1 MADITYYA
9 SINNPSY
16 NFIDGNGNATTA
28 ISTSSSVVSVSLKN
42 NDVLYVTSNA
52 NEYTTQFT
60 TKTWL
65 YLENVTSVDEGV
77 NSLRAQNNTMT
88 VLMVV
93 PPDCSMLYETNTY
106 KTAVKYPFSPARKFS
121 RSSNGDNTFLLA
133 YRDTYT
139 KSTVNISSAYDRVS
153 IRNSN
158 GSLLETNQLT
168 KIISSSE
175 VSSSTFIDASSYSI
189 VSSFNLTRESSDK
202 FVSKTY
208 VDKTW
213 YGTLTNTS
221 ATSVKFNNTVTYRA
235 QDDGLY
241 TIYREKF
248 NPLHSAAE
256 AVGILNRNITSQS
269 YWATYNTS
277 VYYTNTMTMK
287 GVVADRDGN
296 VYYGDIYGRGA
307 SLSLDNYTALSIPS
321 IITSVANKVKVGTVD
336 TSWFN
341 TLSTRSSSSNETSTR
356 ETYIEFNNH
365 GIDDPVNGKG
375 GSFFMS
381 TYTWVSLSSFTKSA
395 SSIRTSD
402 VSIRVIDNYYEV
414 TRTTLDVDA
423 AITFQ
428 EYVALY
434 DNKCSFSSSVKTSV
448 SETGNIYTGNKSTS
462 QSFNSISSSSEIN
475 KKAIAISSTY
485 TGSMYASVYNTEVSV
500 TNTASTTYTAT
511 RSTTSTQAYSNLSTE
526 SCEVT
531 SYINMDGYSYY
542 TSFTGELAGLNRYG
556 DQLLYTSWVQ
566 SAINYSSTYEYRN
579 SLSQSIVKRV
589 YKTFG
594 DPINSTT
601 VSQESLLSSTVYR
614 YTSKTSGSTITYVS
628 SYANSSANIPEE
640 YFSTYCTTYK
650 DITSSWTY
658 EGPDKDDTSSNP
670 SYIFNVTVTSI
681 GTSSGT
687 EYVDSSSTSSSRL
700 NTLDYGGTTYRLS
713 DLISSKSWI
722 NVGNTNFTE
731 NYLYDYSVSSMFSY
745 DDTYIKSLSTYTT
758 RLATSYTQPLD
769 TRQDYNSYS
778 ATKSTS
784 LVGISTGDRFID
796 RVEISRTYAS
806 SYSVSNTVVY
816 YNGSTL
822 DTISSRAELYDTSS
836 EQDIATVSRTFIS
849 SPSDLVTSSLVINST
864 TETAGRGSFVYSSR
878 ELVASTSEQQND
890 TLVFASTFNT
900 YSFYNSSYTTSTL
913 NTVENTLSATTY
925 EDWYNPVS
933 WTETALSIAT
943 STGVTE
949 TVVTNSGVVSVT
961 QSVTYTPVYSTVDGV
976 YVTA

>member
-9 SINNPSY
+9 SINDPSY
-16 NFIDGNGNATTA
+16 NFIDGDGNATTA
-28 ISTSSSVVSVSLKN
+28 VSTTTSTVNVSLIN
-42 NDVLYVTSNA
+42 NDVLYVTNNSTRYDTFSSSMTFLRLA
-52 NEYTTQFT
+52 PA
-60 TKTWL
+60 
-65 YLENVTSVDEGV
+65 TSVDEEV
-77 NSLRAQNNTMT
+77 NSLRVQNDTMT
-88 VLMVV
+88 ILMVV
-93 PPDCSMLYETNTY
+93 PPDCSMSYETHNY
-106 KTAVKYPFSPARKFS
+106 KTIVNKPFSPARKFS
-121 RSSNGDNTFLLA
+121 RDSNLSDLFTLA

-139 KSTVNISSAYDRVS
+139 KSTVNISSAYDNVS
-153 IRNSN
+153 INDSN
-158 GSLLETNQLT
+158 GSLLTTSQLT
-168 KIISSSE
+168 KILSSSE
-175 VSSSTFIDASSYSI
+175 VSSYTFNDASSYSI
-189 VSSFNLTRESSDK
+189 VTSTTITRESSDEY
-202 FVSKTY
+202 VSKTY

-213 YGTLTNTS
+213 YGTLTGTS
-221 ATSVKFNNTVTYRA
+221 AVFASNVTYRA

-241 TIYREKF
+241 TIRGVNFTPRY
-248 NPLHSAAE
+248 AGAG

-269 YWATYNTS
+269 DWATYNTH

-296 VYYGDIYGRGA
+296 VYYGDIYGRGNQ
-307 SLSLDNYTALSIPS
+307 LHPDYNYTALGIPS

-381 TYTWVSLSSFTKSA
+381 TYPWVSLSTY
-395 SSIRTSD
+395 SSTTYSTRTSS
-402 VSIRVIDNYYEV
+402 VGIRVEDHTKYLTYS
-414 TRTTLDVDA
+414 TLSVDA
-423 AITFQ
+423 AITFR
-428 EYVALY
+428 EYGTLY
-434 DNKCSFSSSVKTSV
+434 GNKCSFSPSVKSSIGRTGYSY
-448 SETGNIYTGNKSTS
+448 SGETSTS

-475 KKAIAISSTY
+475 KTAVAIVSTY
-485 TGSMYASVYNTEVSV
+485 TGSMYASVYNTVVSV

-511 RSTTSTQAYSNLSTE
+511 MSASTYTTYSNLSTE

-542 TSFTGELAGLNRYG
+542 TSFTGELAGLDRYG
-556 DQLLYTSWVQ
+556 YQRLYTSWVQ
-566 SAINYSSTYEYRN
+566 SAINESSTYEYRN
-579 SLSQSIVKRV
+579 ALSQSIVKRV

-614 YTSKTSGSTITYVS
+614 YTSKTSGSTITHVS
-628 SYANSSANIPEE
+628 SYSNSSVNIPEE
-640 YFSTYCTTYK
+640 YFSAYCTTYK
-650 DITSSWTY
+650 DTTSSWTY
-658 EGPDKDDTSSNP
+658 EGPDKDGN
-670 SYIFNVTVTSI
+670 YYNFNIKVTSI

-687 EYVDSSSTSSSRL
+687 ESVDSASTSSSRL
-700 NTLDYGGTTYRLS
+700 NTIDYGGTTYRLS

-731 NYLYDYSVSSMFSY
+731 NYLYDYSVSSMFSFN
-745 DDTYIKSLSTYTT
+745 DTYIKSLSTYTT

-769 TRQDYNSYS
+769 TIQDYNSYS
-778 ATKSTS
+778 ATRSTS

-796 RVEISRTYAS
+796 RVEISRTYTS

-836 EQDIATVSRTFIS
+836 EQDISTVSRTFIS
-849 SPSDLVTSSLVINST
+849 SPSDLTTSSLVANST

-943 STGVTE
+943 STGATE

>member
-9 SINNPSY
+9 SINDPSY

-28 ISTSSSVVSVSLKN
+28 ISTSSSTVSVSLKN
-42 NDVLYVTSNA
+42 NDVLYVTA
-52 NEYTTQFT
+52 NSTRCDTMASTMTFIR
-60 TKTWL
+60 L
-65 YLENVTSVDEGV
+65 AAATSVDEEV
-77 NSLRAQNNTMT
+77 NSLRVQNDTMT

-93 PPDCSMLYETNTY
+93 PPDCRMSYETHAH
-106 KTAVKYPFSPARKFS
+106 KTIVNKPFSPARSFS
-121 RSSNGDNTFLLA
+121 RDSNGDNSFLLA
-133 YRDTYT
+133 YRGTYT
-139 KSTVNISSAYDRVS
+139 KSTVNISSAYDNAS
-153 IRNSN
+153 IIDSN
-158 GSLLETNQLT
+158 GSLLTTTQLT

-175 VSSSTFIDASSYSI
+175 VSSYTFNDASSYSI
-189 VSSFNLTRESSDK
+189 VTSATITRESSDEY
-202 FVSKTY
+202 VSKAY
-208 VDKTW
+208 ADKTW
-213 YGTLTNTS
+213 YGTLSNTS
-221 ATSVKFNNTVTYRA
+221 AVFASVVTYKA

-241 TIYREKF
+241 TIHGVNFTPRYA
-248 NPLHSAAE
+248 NAG
-256 AVGILNRNITSQS
+256 AVGILNRNLTSQS
-269 YWATYNTS
+269 DWATYNTY

-296 VYYGDIYGRGA
+296 VYYGDIYGKGNQ
-307 SLSLDNYTALSIPS
+307 LSPDYNYTALGIPA

-341 TLSTRSSSSNETSTR
+341 TFSTRSSSSNTFSTR

-365 GIDDPVNGKG
+365 GIDDPVNGEG

-381 TYTWVSLSSFTKSA
+381 TYTWVSLSKYSTATYST
-395 SSIRTSD
+395 RTSS
-402 VSIRVIDNYYEV
+402 VGIYVVDNYEDV
-414 TRTTLDVDA
+414 TSSTLSIDA
-423 AITFQ
+423 AISFKEFRTI
-428 EYVALY
+428 Y
-434 DNKCSFSSSVKTSV
+434 DNECSFSSSVKTSTFRDT
-448 SETGNIYTGNKSTS
+448 SHSYSGKTSTS
-462 QSFNSISSSSEIN
+462 QSFNSISSSAELN
-475 KKAIAISSTY
+475 KTAIAIVSTY
-485 TGSMYASVYNTEVSV
+485 TGSMYASAYNDGVSV

-511 RSTTSTQAYSNLSTE
+511 MSSTSSVSYSNMSTA

-542 TSFTGELAGLNRYG
+542 TSFTGELAGFDRYG
-556 DQLLYTSWVQ
+556 YQRLYTSWVQ
-566 SAINYSSTYEYRN
+566 SAINKSSTYEHRN
-579 SLSQSIVKRV
+579 ALSQSIVKEI

-601 VSQESLLSSTVYR
+601 ISQESLLSSTVYR
-614 YTSKTSGSTITYVS
+614 YTSKTSGSTITHVS
-628 SYANSSANIPEE
+628 SYANSSINIPEE
-640 YFSTYCTTYK
+640 YFSTYCATYK

-658 EGPDKDDTSSNP
+658 EGPDKDNGDYYN
-670 SYIFNVTVTSI
+670 FNATVTSI

-731 NYLYDYSVSSMFSY
+731 NYLYDYSVSSMFSF

-796 RVEISRTYAS
+796 RVEISRTYTS

-822 DTISSRAELYDTSS
+822 DTISSRVELYDTSS

-878 ELVASTSEQQND
+878 ELVTSTSEQQND
-890 TLVFASTFNT
+890 TLVFASAFNT
-900 YSFYNSSYTTSTL
+900 MSFYNSSYTTSTL

-925 EDWYNPVS
+925 EGWYNPVS

-949 TVVTNSGVVSVT
+949 TVVTNSGMVVVT

>member
-9 SINNPSY
+9 SINDPSY

-28 ISTSSSVVSVSLKN
+28 VSTTTSTVSVSLKN
-42 NDVLYVTSNA
+42 NDVLYVTNNSSRCDTSSSSMTFLRLA
-52 NEYTTQFT
+52 PA
-60 TKTWL
+60 K
-65 YLENVTSVDEGV
+65 SVDEEV
-77 NSLRAQNNTMT
+77 NSLRVQNDTMT
-88 VLMVV
+88 ILMAV
-93 PPDCSMLYETNTY
+93 PPAYSMSYETHNY
-106 KTAVKYPFSPARKFS
+106 KTIVEKPFSPARRFS
-121 RSSNGDNTFLLA
+121 RDSNGDNLYLLA
-133 YRDTYT
+133 YRGTFT
-139 KSTVNISSAYDRVS
+139 KSTVNVSSAYDKVS
-153 IRNSN
+153 IIDSNS
-158 GSLLETNQLT
+158 SLLTTTQLT

-175 VSSSTFIDASSYSI
+175 VSSYTFNEASSYSVVTSATI
-189 VSSFNLTRESSDK
+189 TRESSDEY
-202 FVSKTY
+202 VSKTY

-213 YGTLTNTS
+213 YGTLTGTS
-221 ATSVKFNNTVTYRA
+221 AVFASNVTYRA

-241 TIYREKF
+241 TIHNVNFTPRYA
-248 NPLHSAAE
+248 NAG

-269 YWATYNTS
+269 DWATYNTAA
-277 VYYTNTMTMK
+277 YYTSTMTMK

-296 VYYGDIYGRGA
+296 VYYGDIYGKGNQ
-307 SLSLDNYTALSIPS
+307 LYPDNNYTTLGIPS

-336 TSWFN
+336 TSWFS
-341 TLSTRSSSSNETSTR
+341 TLSTRSSSSNEASTR

-365 GIDDPVNGKG
+365 GIDDSVNGEG

-381 TYTWVSLSSFTKSA
+381 TYTWVSVSKYSTATYST
-395 SSIRTSD
+395 RTSS
-402 VSIRVIDNYYEV
+402 VNIYVVDNYEYV
-414 TRTTLDVDA
+414 TTSALGIDA
-423 AITFQ
+423 AVSFK
-428 EYVALY
+428 EYRTIY
-434 DNKCSFSSSVKTSV
+434 DNKCSFSSSVKASTFRNTYSY
-448 SETGNIYTGNKSTS
+448 SGKTSTS
-462 QSFNSISSSSEIN
+462 QSFNSISSSSTID
-475 KKAIAISSTY
+475 KTVAAIVSSY
-485 TGSMYASVYNTEVSV
+485 TGSMYASAYNDGVSV

-511 RSTTSTQAYSNLSTE
+511 MSTSIPVAYSNTSTE

-531 SYINMDGYSYY
+531 SYINMNGYSYY
-542 TSFTGELAGLNRYG
+542 TSFTGELAGQDSYG
-556 DQLLYTSWVQ
+556 YQYLYTSWVQ
-566 SAINYSSTYEYRN
+566 SAINESSTYEYRDA
-579 SLSQSIVKRV
+579 LSQSIVKIV

-614 YTSKTSGSTITYVS
+614 YTSKTSGSTITHVS
-628 SYANSSANIPEE
+628 SYANSSVNIPEE
-640 YFSTYCTTYK
+640 YFSTYCATYK
-650 DITSSWTY
+650 DTTSSWTY
-658 EGPDKDDTSSNP
+658 EGPDKDGDHYN
-670 SYIFNVTVTSI
+670 FNVKVTSI

-731 NYLYDYSVSSMFSY
+731 NYLYDYSVSSMFSF

-769 TRQDYNSYS
+769 TAQDYNSYS

-784 LVGISTGDRFID
+784 LAGISTGDRFID
-796 RVEISRTYAS
+796 RVEISRTYTS

-822 DTISSRAELYDTSS
+822 DTISSRALLYDTSS
-836 EQDIATVSRTFIS
+836 EQDVATVSRTFIS
-849 SPSDLVTSSLVINST
+849 SPSDLTTSSLVINST
-864 TETAGRGSFVYSSR
+864 TETAGKGSFVYSSR

-900 YSFYNSSYTTSTL
+900 YSFYNSSYTTSTF

>member
-1 MADITYYA
+1 MAYITYYA
-9 SINNPSY
+9 SINDPSY

-28 ISTSSSVVSVSLKN
+28 VSTTTSTISVSLKN
-42 NDVLYVTSNA
+42 NDVLYVTNNSTRCDTMA
-52 NEYTTQFT
+52 SSMTFIR
-60 TKTWL
+60 L
-65 YLENVTSVDEGV
+65 APATSVDEEV
-77 NSLRAQNNTMT
+77 NSLRVQNDTMT
-88 VLMVV
+88 ILMAI
-93 PPDCSMLYETNTY
+93 PPDCSMSYETHNY
-106 KTAVKYPFSPARKFS
+106 KTIVNKPFSPARRFS
-121 RSSNGDNTFLLA
+121 RDSNGDNLYLLA
-133 YRDTYT
+133 YRGTFT
-139 KSTVNISSAYDRVS
+139 KSTVNVSSAYDNVS
-153 IRNSN
+153 IIDSNS
-158 GSLLETNQLT
+158 SLLTTTQLT

-175 VSSSTFIDASSYSI
+175 VSSYTFNEASSYS
-189 VSSFNLTRESSDK
+189 VVTSVTLTRESSDEY
-202 FVSKTY
+202 VSKPY
-208 VDKTW
+208 ADKTW
-213 YGTLTNTS
+213 YGTLSNTS
-221 ATSVKFNNTVTYRA
+221 AVFASIVTYKA

-241 TIYREKF
+241 TIHNVNFTPRY
-248 NPLHSAAE
+248 AGAG
-256 AVGILNRNITSQS
+256 AVGVLNRNITSQS
-269 YWATYNTS
+269 DWATYNTS

-296 VYYGDIYGRGA
+296 VYYGDIYGKGNQ
-307 SLSLDNYTALSIPS
+307 LYPDYNYTGLGVPS
-321 IITSVANKVKVGTVD
+321 IITKVANKVKVGTVD

-341 TLSTRSSSSNETSTR
+341 TLSTRSSSSNEASTR

-365 GIDDPVNGKG
+365 GIDDSVNGEG

-381 TYTWVSLSSFTKSA
+381 TYTWVSLSKYSSA
-395 SSIRTSD
+395 TYSTRTSS
-402 VSIRVIDNYYEV
+402 VSIYVVDNYEYL
-414 TRTTLDVDA
+414 TSSTLGIDA
-423 AITFQ
+423 AISFK
-428 EYVALY
+428 EYRTIY
-434 DNKCSFSSSVKTSV
+434 DNKCSFSSSVKTS
-448 SETGNIYTGNKSTS
+448 TFRNTYTYSGRTSTS
-462 QSFNSISSSSEIN
+462 QSFNSISSSSKID
-475 KKAIAISSTY
+475 KTVAAIVSSY
-485 TGSMYASVYNTEVSV
+485 TGSMYASAYNDGVSV

-511 RSTTSTQAYSNLSTE
+511 MSASTSLAYSNTSTE

-542 TSFTGELAGLNRYG
+542 TSFTGELAGQDSYG
-556 DQLLYTSWVQ
+556 YQYLYTSWVQ
-566 SAINYSSTYEYRN
+566 SAINESSTYEYRDA
-579 SLSQSIVKRV
+579 LSQSIVKIV

-601 VSQESLLSSTVYR
+601 VTQESLLSSTVYR
-614 YTSKTSGSTITYVS
+614 YTSKTGGSTITYVS
-628 SYANSSANIPEE
+628 SYANSSVNIPEE
-640 YFSTYCTTYK
+640 YFSTHCATYK

-658 EGPDKDDTSSNP
+658 EGPDKNGD
-670 SYIFNVTVTSI
+670 SYNFNVKVTSI

-731 NYLYDYSVSSMFSY
+731 NYLYDYSVSSMFSFN
-745 DDTYIKSLSTYTT
+745 DTYIQSLSTYTT
-758 RLATSYTQPLD
+758 RLATSYTRSLD

-796 RVEISRTYAS
+796 RVEISRTYTS
-806 SYSVSNTVVY
+806 SYSVSNTIVY

-822 DTISSRAELYDTSS
+822 DTISSRASLYDTSS
-836 EQDIATVSRTFIS
+836 EQDVSTVSRTFIS
-849 SPSDLVTSSLVINST
+849 SPSDLTTSSLVINST

>member
-1 MADITYYA
+1 MAEITYYA
-9 SINNPSY
+9 SINDPSY

-28 ISTSSSVVSVSLKN
+28 ISTTTSTVSVSLKN
-42 NDVLYVTSNA
+42 NDVLYVTNNSTRCDTSSSSMTFLRLA
-52 NEYTTQFT
+52 PA
-60 TKTWL
+60 
-65 YLENVTSVDEGV
+65 TSVDEEV
-77 NSLRAQNNTMT
+77 NSLRVQNDTMT
-88 VLMVV
+88 ILMAV
-93 PPDCSMLYETNTY
+93 PPDCSMSYATNNY
-106 KTAVKYPFSPARKFS
+106 KTIVNKPFSPARRFS
-121 RSSNGDNTFLLA
+121 RDSNGDNLYLLA
-133 YRDTYT
+133 YRGTFT
-139 KSTVNISSAYDRVS
+139 KSTVNVSSAYDNVS
-153 IRNSN
+153 IIDSNS
-158 GSLLETNQLT
+158 SLLTTTQLT

-175 VSSSTFIDASSYSI
+175 VSSYTFNEASSYSI
-189 VSSFNLTRESSDK
+189 VTSATITRESSDEY
-202 FVSKTY
+202 VSKTY

-213 YGTLTNTS
+213 YGTLTGTS
-221 ATSVKFNNTVTYRA
+221 AVFASIVTYRA

-241 TIYREKF
+241 TIRGVNFTPRY
-248 NPLHSAAE
+248 AGAG

-269 YWATYNTS
+269 DWATYNTA

-296 VYYGDIYGRGA
+296 VYYGDIYGKGNQ
-307 SLSLDNYTALSIPS
+307 LYPDYNYSTLGIPS

-336 TSWFN
+336 TSWFS
-341 TLSTRSSSSNETSTR
+341 TLSTRSSSSNEASTR

-365 GIDDPVNGKG
+365 GIDDSANGKG

-381 TYTWVSLSSFTKSA
+381 TYTWVSVSKYSTAAYST
-395 SSIRTSD
+395 RTSS
-402 VSIRVIDNYYEV
+402 VNIYVVDNYEYV
-414 TRTTLDVDA
+414 TTSTLGIDA
-423 AITFQ
+423 AISFK
-428 EYVALY
+428 EYGTIY
-434 DNKCSFSSSVKTSV
+434 DNKCSFSSSVKTS
-448 SETGNIYTGNKSTS
+448 TFRNTYTYSGKTSTS
-462 QSFNSISSSSEIN
+462 QSFNSISSSSEID
-475 KKAIAISSTY
+475 KTVAAIVSSY
-485 TGSMYASVYNTEVSV
+485 TGSMYASAYNDGVSV

-511 RSTTSTQAYSNLSTE
+511 MSTSTSVAYSNTSTE

-531 SYINMDGYSYY
+531 SYINMNGYSYY
-542 TSFTGELAGLNRYG
+542 TSFTGELAGQDKYG
-556 DQLLYTSWVQ
+556 YQYLYTSWVQ
-566 SAINYSSTYEYRN
+566 SAINESSTYESRDA
-579 SLSQSIVKRV
+579 LSQSIVKIV

-614 YTSKTSGSTITYVS
+614 YTSKTGGSTITYVS
-628 SYANSSANIPEE
+628 SYANSSVNIPEE
-640 YFSTYCTTYK
+640 YFSTYCATYK

-658 EGPDKDDTSSNP
+658 EGPDKDGDYYN
-670 SYIFNVTVTSI
+670 FNVKVTSI

-687 EYVDSSSTSSSRL
+687 ESVNSSSTSSSRL
-700 NTLDYGGTTYRLS
+700 NTIDYGGTTYRLS

-731 NYLYDYSVSSMFSY
+731 NYLYDYSVSSMFSFN
-745 DDTYIKSLSTYTT
+745 DTYIQSLSTYTT
-758 RLATSYTQPLD
+758 RLATSYTQSLD
-769 TRQDYNSYS
+769 TREDYNSYS

-796 RVEISRTYAS
+796 RVEISRTYTS

-836 EQDIATVSRTFIS
+836 EQGIATVSRTFIS
-849 SPSDLVTSSLVINST
+849 SPSDLTTSSLVINST

>member
-9 SINNPSY
+9 SINDPSY

-28 ISTSSSVVSVSLKN
+28 VSTTTSTISVSLKN
-42 NDVLYVTSNA
+42 NDVLYVTNNSTRCDTSSSSMTFLRLA
-52 NEYTTQFT
+52 PA
-60 TKTWL
+60 K
-65 YLENVTSVDEGV
+65 SVDEEA
-77 NSLRAQNNTMT
+77 NSLRVQNDTMT
-88 VLMVV
+88 ILMAV
-93 PPDCSMLYETNTY
+93 PPDCSLSYATHNY
-106 KTAVKYPFSPARKFS
+106 KTIVEKPFSPARRFS
-121 RSSNGDNTFLLA
+121 RDSNGDNLYLLA
-133 YRDTYT
+133 YRGTFT
-139 KSTVNISSAYDRVS
+139 KSTVNVSSAYDNVS
-153 IRNSN
+153 IIDSN
-158 GSLLETNQLT
+158 GSLLTTTQLT

-175 VSSSTFIDASSYSI
+175 VSSYTFNEASSYSI
-189 VSSFNLTRESSDK
+189 AESINITRESSDEY
-202 FVSKTY
+202 VSKAY
-208 VDKTW
+208 ADKTW
-213 YGTLTNTS
+213 YGTLSNTS
-221 ATSVKFNNTVTYRA
+221 AVFVSAVTYRA

-241 TIYREKF
+241 TIHGVNFTPRYA
-248 NPLHSAAE
+248 NAG

-269 YWATYNTS
+269 DWATYNTA

-296 VYYGDIYGRGA
+296 VYYGDIYGKGNQ
-307 SLSLDNYTALSIPS
+307 LYPDYNYTALGIPS

-365 GIDDPVNGKG
+365 GIDDSVNGEG

-381 TYTWVSLSSFTKSA
+381 TYTWVSLSKYSTATYST
-395 SSIRTSD
+395 RTSY
-402 VSIRVIDNYYEV
+402 VNIYVVDNYEYV
-414 TRTTLDVDA
+414 TTSALGIDA
-423 AITFQ
+423 AVSFK
-428 EYVALY
+428 EYGTIY
-434 DNKCSFSSSVKTSV
+434 DNKCSFSSSVKTS
-448 SETGNIYTGNKSTS
+448 TFRNTYTYSGKTSTS
-462 QSFNSISSSSEIN
+462 QSFNSISSSSEID
-475 KKAIAISSTY
+475 KTVAAIVSSY
-485 TGSMYASVYNTEVSV
+485 TGSMYASAYNDGVSV

-511 RSTTSTQAYSNLSTE
+511 MSTSTSVAYSNKSTE

-531 SYINMDGYSYY
+531 SYINMNGYSYY
-542 TSFTGELAGLNRYG
+542 TSFTGELAGQDSYG
-556 DQLLYTSWVQ
+556 YQYLYTSWIQ
-566 SAINYSSTYEYRN
+566 SAINESSTYESRDA
-579 SLSQSIVKRV
+579 LSQSIVKIV

-628 SYANSSANIPEE
+628 SYANSSVNIPEE
-640 YFSTYCTTYK
+640 YFSTYCATYK

-658 EGPDKDDTSSNP
+658 EGPDKDGDYYN
-670 SYIFNVTVTSI
+670 FNVKVTSI
-681 GTSSGT
+681 GTSSGI
-687 EYVDSSSTSSSRL
+687 ESVDSSSTSSSRL
-700 NTLDYGGTTYRLS
+700 NTIDYGGTTYRLS

-731 NYLYDYSVSSMFSY
+731 NYLYDYSVSSMFSF

-769 TRQDYNSYS
+769 TAQDYNSYS

-784 LVGISTGDRFID
+784 LVGISNGDRFID
-796 RVEISRTYAS
+796 RIEISRTYTS

-836 EQDIATVSRTFIS
+836 EQDVSTVSRTFIS
-849 SPSDLVTSSLVINST
+849 SPSDLTTSSLVINST

>member
-9 SINNPSY
+9 SINDPSY

-28 ISTSSSVVSVSLKN
+28 VSTTTSTISVSLKN
-42 NDVLYVTSNA
+42 NDVMYITNNSTRCDTSA
-52 NEYTTQFT
+52 SSMTF
-60 TKTWL
+60 L
-65 YLENVTSVDEGV
+65 RLAAATSVDEEV
-77 NSLRAQNNTMT
+77 NSLRVQNDTMT
-88 VLMVV
+88 ILMAV
-93 PPDCSMLYETNTY
+93 PPDCSMSYETHNY
-106 KTAVKYPFSPARKFS
+106 KTAVSKPFSPARRFS
-121 RSSNGDNTFLLA
+121 RYSSDDSLYLLA
-133 YRDTYT
+133 YRDTHT
-139 KSTVNISSAYDRVS
+139 ISTVNISSAYDNVS
-153 IRNSN
+153 INDSN
-158 GSLLETNQLT
+158 GSLVTTTQLT
-168 KIISSSE
+168 KLISSSE
-175 VSSSTFIDASSYSI
+175 VSSAPFTDASSYSI
-189 VSSFNLTRESSDK
+189 NTYFNLTRESSDE
-202 FVSKTY
+202 FISKTY

-221 ATSVKFNNTVTYRA
+221 ATMGQFECSATYSA

-241 TIYREKF
+241 TIYNEQFKPRF
-248 NPLHSAAE
+248 NAAE
-256 AVGILNRNITSQS
+256 AVGILNRNITNQS
-269 YWATYNTS
+269 SWATYNTQ

-296 VYYGDIYGRGA
+296 VYYGDIYGKGA
-307 SLSLDNYTALSIPS
+307 KLLPDVYTTFSIPS
-321 IITSVANKVKVGTVD
+321 IITKVANKVKVSTVD

-341 TLSTRSSSSNETSTR
+341 TFSTRSSSSNTYATS
-356 ETYIEFNNH
+356 ETYLEFNNH
-365 GIDDPVNGKG
+365 GIDDPVNGEG

-381 TYTWVSLSSFTKSA
+381 TYTWVSLSSYSTRTYST
-395 SSIRTSD
+395 RTSS
-402 VSIRVIDNYYEV
+402 VSIYVVDNYEDL
-414 TRTTLDVDA
+414 TSSTLGIDA
-423 AITFQ
+423 AISFK
-428 EYVALY
+428 EYRTIY
-434 DNKCSFSSSVKTSV
+434 DNKCSFSSSVKTSTFRNTY
-448 SETGNIYTGNKSTS
+448 SYSGKTSTS
-462 QSFNSISSSSEIN
+462 QSFNSISSSSKID
-475 KKAIAISSTY
+475 KTVAAIVSTY
-485 TGSMYASVYNTEVSV
+485 TGSMYASAYNDGVSV

-511 RSTTSTQAYSNLSTE
+511 MSTSTSVAYSNMSTA

-542 TSFTGELAGLNRYG
+542 TSFTGELAGQDSYG
-556 DQLLYTSWVQ
+556 NQLLYTSWVQ
-566 SAINYSSTYEYRN
+566 SAINKSSTYEYRDA
-579 SLSQSIVKRV
+579 LSRSIVKEV

-614 YTSKTSGSTITYVS
+614 YTSKTSGSTITHVS
-628 SYANSSANIPEE
+628 SYANSSINIPEE
-640 YFSTYCTTYK
+640 HFSTYCTTYK
-650 DITSSWTY
+650 DIISSWTY
-658 EGPDKDDTSSNP
+658 EGPDKD
-670 SYIFNVTVTSI
+670 SYYGSYNFNVTVTSI

-687 EYVDSSSTSSSRL
+687 EYVNSSSMSSSRL
-700 NTLDYGGTTYRLS
+700 NTINYGGTTYRLS

-731 NYLYDYSVSSMFSY
+731 NYLYDYSVSSMFSF

-778 ATKSTS
+778 VTRSTS

-796 RVEISRTYAS
+796 RVEISRTYTS
-806 SYSVSNTVVY
+806 SYSVSNTVAY

-836 EQDIATVSRTFIS
+836 EQDVSTVSRTFIS
-849 SPSDLVTSSLVINST
+849 SPSDLTTSSLVINST

-961 QSVTYTPVYSTVDGV
+961 QSITYTPVYSTVDGV

>member
-9 SINNPSY
+9 SINDPSY

-28 ISTSSSVVSVSLKN
+28 ISTTTSTVSVSLKN
-42 NDVLYVTSNA
+42 NDVLYVTNNSTRCDTSSSSMTFLRLAPA
-52 NEYTTQFT
+52 N
-60 TKTWL
+60 
-65 YLENVTSVDEGV
+65 SVDEEV
-77 NSLRAQNNTMT
+77 NSLRVQNDTMT
-88 VLMVV
+88 ILMAV
-93 PPDCSMLYETNTY
+93 PPDCSMSYATHNY
-106 KTAVKYPFSPARKFS
+106 KTIVNKPFSPARRFS
-121 RSSNGDNTFLLA
+121 RDSDGDNLYLLA
-133 YRDTYT
+133 YRGTFT
-139 KSTVNISSAYDRVS
+139 KSTVNVSSAYDNVS
-153 IRNSN
+153 IIDSNS
-158 GSLLETNQLT
+158 SLLTTTQLT

-175 VSSSTFIDASSYSI
+175 VSSYTFNEASSYSI
-189 VSSFNLTRESSDK
+189 VTSINITRESSDEY
-202 FVSKTY
+202 VNKTY
-208 VDKTW
+208 GDKTW
-213 YGTLTNTS
+213 YGTLASTS
-221 ATSVKFNNTVTYRA
+221 AVFVSNVTYIA

-241 TIYREKF
+241 TIHGVNFTPRY
-248 NPLHSAAE
+248 AGAG
-256 AVGILNRNITSQS
+256 AVGVLNRNITSQS
-269 YWATYNTS
+269 DWATYNTA

-296 VYYGDIYGRGA
+296 VYYGDIYGKGNQ
-307 SLSLDNYTALSIPS
+307 LYPDYNYTGLGIPS

-365 GIDDPVNGKG
+365 GIDDPVKGEG

-381 TYTWVSLSSFTKSA
+381 TYTWVSVSRYSSATYST
-395 SSIRTSD
+395 RTSS
-402 VSIRVIDNYYEV
+402 VNIYVVDNYEYV
-414 TRTTLDVDA
+414 TTSTLGIDA
-423 AITFQ
+423 AISFKEFRTI
-428 EYVALY
+428 Y
-434 DNKCSFSSSVKTSV
+434 DNKCSFSSSVKTS
-448 SETGNIYTGNKSTS
+448 TFRNTYTYSGKTSTS
-462 QSFNSISSSSEIN
+462 QSFNSISSSSTID
-475 KKAIAISSTY
+475 KTVAAIVSSY
-485 TGSMYASVYNTEVSV
+485 TGSMYASAYNDGVSV

-511 RSTTSTQAYSNLSTE
+511 MSTSISVAYSNTSTE

-531 SYINMDGYSYY
+531 SYINMNGYSYY
-542 TSFTGELAGLNRYG
+542 TSFTGELAGQDSYG
-556 DQLLYTSWVQ
+556 YQHLYTSWVQ
-566 SAINYSSTYEYRN
+566 SAINESSTYESRDV
-579 SLSQSIVKRV
+579 LSQSIVKIV

-614 YTSKTSGSTITYVS
+614 YTSKTSGSTITHVS
-628 SYANSSANIPEE
+628 SYANSSVNIPEE
-640 YFSTYCTTYK
+640 YFSTYCATYK

-658 EGPDKDDTSSNP
+658 EGPDKDGD
-670 SYIFNVTVTSI
+670 SYNFNVKVTSI

-713 DLISSKSWI
+713 GLISSKSWI

-731 NYLYDYSVSSMFSY
+731 NYLYDYSVSSMFSFN
-745 DDTYIKSLSTYTT
+745 DTYIQSLSTYTT

-769 TRQDYNSYS
+769 TSQDYNSYS

-796 RVEISRTYAS
+796 RVEISRTYTS

-849 SPSDLVTSSLVINST
+849 SPSDLTTSSLVINST

-961 QSVTYTPVYSTVDGV
+961 QSVTYMPVYSTVDGV

>member
-9 SINNPSY
+9 SINDPSY

-28 ISTSSSVVSVSLKN
+28 VSTTTSTVSVSLKN
-42 NDVLYVTSNA
+42 NDVLYVTNNSTRCDTSSSSMTFLRLA
-52 NEYTTQFT
+52 PA
-60 TKTWL
+60 
-65 YLENVTSVDEGV
+65 TSVDEEV
-77 NSLRAQNNTMT
+77 NSLRVQNDTMT
-88 VLMVV
+88 ILMAV
-93 PPDCSMLYETNTY
+93 PPDCSMSYATHNY
-106 KTAVKYPFSPARKFS
+106 KTIVNKPFSPARRFS
-121 RSSNGDNTFLLA
+121 RDSNGDNLYLLA
-133 YRDTYT
+133 YRGTFT
-139 KSTVNISSAYDRVS
+139 KSTVNVSSAYDNVS
-153 IRNSN
+153 IIDSNS
-158 GSLLETNQLT
+158 SLLTTTQLT

-175 VSSSTFIDASSYSI
+175 VSSYTFNEASSYSVVTSATI
-189 VSSFNLTRESSDK
+189 TRESSDEY
-202 FVSKTY
+202 VNKTY
-208 VDKTW
+208 GDKTW
-213 YGTLTNTS
+213 YGTLASTS
-221 ATSVKFNNTVTYRA
+221 AVFASNVTYRA

-241 TIYREKF
+241 TI
-248 NPLHSAAE
+248 HSVNFTPRYANAG

-269 YWATYNTS
+269 DWATSNTA

-296 VYYGDIYGRGA
+296 VYYGDIYGKGNQ
-307 SLSLDNYTALSIPS
+307 LHPDYNYSTLGVPS

-336 TSWFN
+336 TSWFS
-341 TLSTRSSSSNETSTR
+341 TLSTRSSSSNEASTR

-365 GIDDPVNGKG
+365 GIDDPVNGEG

-381 TYTWVSLSSFTKSA
+381 TYTWVSLSKYSTAAYSTRA
-395 SSIRTSD
+395 SS
-402 VSIRVIDNYYEV
+402 VSIYVVDNYEYV
-414 TRTTLDVDA
+414 TTSTLGVDA
-423 AITFQ
+423 AISFK
-428 EYVALY
+428 EYGTIY
-434 DNKCSFSSSVKTSV
+434 DNKCSFSSSVKTS
-448 SETGNIYTGNKSTS
+448 TFRNTYTYSGKTSTS
-462 QSFNSISSSSEIN
+462 QSFNSISSSSKID
-475 KKAIAISSTY
+475 KTVAAIVSSY
-485 TGSMYASVYNTEVSV
+485 TGSMYASAYNDGVSV

-511 RSTTSTQAYSNLSTE
+511 MSASTSIAYSNTSTE

-531 SYINMDGYSYY
+531 SYINMNGYSYY
-542 TSFTGELAGLNRYG
+542 TSFTGELAGSDKYG
-556 DQLLYTSWVQ
+556 YQYLYTSWVQ
-566 SAINYSSTYEYRN
+566 SAINESSTYEYRDA
-579 SLSQSIVKRV
+579 LSQSIVKIV

-601 VSQESLLSSTVYR
+601 VSQESLISSTVYR
-614 YTSKTSGSTITYVS
+614 YTSKTSGSTITHVS
-628 SYANSSANIPEE
+628 SYSNSSVNIPEE
-640 YFSTYCTTYK
+640 YFSTYCATYK

-658 EGPDKDDTSSNP
+658 EGPDKDNGD
-670 SYIFNVTVTSI
+670 SYNFNVTVTSI

-687 EYVDSSSTSSSRL
+687 ESVDSASTSSSRL
-700 NTLDYGGTTYRLS
+700 NTIDYGGTTYRLS

-731 NYLYDYSVSSMFSY
+731 NYLYDYSVSSMFSFN
-745 DDTYIKSLSTYTT
+745 DTYIKSLSTYTT

-769 TRQDYNSYS
+769 TAQDYNSYS

-796 RVEISRTYAS
+796 RVEISRTYTS
-806 SYSVSNTVVY
+806 SYSVSNTIVY

-849 SPSDLVTSSLVINST
+849 SPSDLTTSSLVINST
-864 TETAGRGSFVYSSR
+864 TETTGRGSFVYSSR

>member
-9 SINNPSY
+9 SINDPSY

-28 ISTSSSVVSVSLKN
+28 ISTNSSTVSVSLKN
-42 NDVLYVTSNA
+42 NDVLYVTNNSTRCDTSSSSMTFIRLA
-52 NEYTTQFT
+52 AA
-60 TKTWL
+60 
-65 YLENVTSVDEGV
+65 TSVDEEV
-77 NSLRAQNNTMT
+77 NSLRVQNDTMT
-88 VLMVV
+88 VLMAV
-93 PPDCSMLYETNTY
+93 PPDCSMSYETHNY
-106 KTAVKYPFSPARKFS
+106 KTIVNHPFSPARKFS
-121 RSSNGDNTFLLA
+121 RDSNSDNLYILS
-133 YRDTYT
+133 YRDTHT
-139 KSTVNISSAYDRVS
+139 KSNVNISSAYDNVS
-153 IRNSN
+153 IIDSN
-158 GSLLETNQLT
+158 GSLLTTTQLT

-175 VSSSTFIDASSYSI
+175 VSSYTFNDASSYSI
-189 VSSFNLTRESSDK
+189 VTYTTVTRESSDEYA
-202 FVSKTY
+202 SKTY

-221 ATSVKFNNTVTYRA
+221 AAFVSAVTYRA

-241 TIYREKF
+241 TI
-248 NPLHSAAE
+248 HSVNFTPRYAGAGV
-256 AVGILNRNITSQS
+256 VGILNRNITSQS
-269 YWATYNTS
+269 DWATYNTA

-296 VYYGDIYGRGA
+296 VYYGDIYGKGNQ
-307 SLSLDNYTALSIPS
+307 LHPDYNYSALGIPA

-381 TYTWVSLSSFTKSA
+381 TYPWVSLSTY
-395 SSIRTSD
+395 SSTTYSTRTSS
-402 VSIRVIDNYYEV
+402 VGIHVEDNYEYL
-414 TRTTLDVDA
+414 TYSTLSVDA

-428 EYVALY
+428 EYGTLY
-434 DNKCSFSSSVKTSV
+434 GNKCSFSPREKSSIGGTRYSY
-448 SETGNIYTGNKSTS
+448 SGETSTS

-475 KKAIAISSTY
+475 KTGIAIVSTY
-485 TGSMYASVYNTEVSV
+485 TGSMYASAYNTVVSV

-511 RSTTSTQAYSNLSTE
+511 MSSTSSVAYTNMSTA

-531 SYINMDGYSYY
+531 SYINMNGYSYY
-542 TSFTGELAGLNRYG
+542 TSFTGELAGFDRYG
-556 DQLLYTSWVQ
+556 IQQLYTSWVQ
-566 SAINYSSTYEYRN
+566 SAINESSTYEYRDA
-579 SLSQSIVKRV
+579 LSQSIVKRV

-628 SYANSSANIPEE
+628 SYVNSSINIPEE
-640 YFSTYCTTYK
+640 HFSTYCATYK

-658 EGPDKDDTSSNP
+658 EGPDKDGD
-670 SYIFNVTVTSI
+670 SYNFNVTVTSI

-700 NTLDYGGTTYRLS
+700 NTIDYGGTTYRLS
-713 DLISSKSWI
+713 NLISSKSWI

-731 NYLYDYSVSSMFSY
+731 NYLYDYSVSSMFSF

-758 RLATSYTQPLD
+758 RLATSYTQPLN

-796 RVEISRTYAS
+796 RVEISRTYTS

-836 EQDIATVSRTFIS
+836 EQDVATVSRTFIS
-849 SPSDLVTSSLVINST
+849 SPSDLTTSSLVINST
-864 TETAGRGSFVYSSR
+864 TEAAGRGSFVYSSR

>member
-9 SINNPSY
+9 SINDPSY

-28 ISTSSSVVSVSLKN
+28 ISTTTSTVSVSLKN
-42 NDVLYVTSNA
+42 NDVLYVTNNSTRCDTFSTSMTFLRLA
-52 NEYTTQFT
+52 PA
-60 TKTWL
+60 K
-65 YLENVTSVDEGV
+65 SVDEEV
-77 NSLRAQNNTMT
+77 NSLRVQNDTMT
-88 VLMVV
+88 ILMAV
-93 PPDCSMLYETNTY
+93 PPDCSMSYETHNY
-106 KTAVKYPFSPARKFS
+106 KTIVEKPFSPARRFS
-121 RSSNGDNTFLLA
+121 RDSNLSDLFTLA
-133 YRDTYT
+133 YRNTFT
-139 KSTVNISSAYDRVS
+139 KSTVNISSAYDNAS
-153 IRNSN
+153 IIDSN
-158 GSLLETNQLT
+158 GSLVTTTQLT

-175 VSSSTFIDASSYSI
+175 VSSYTFNDNSSYSI
-189 VSSFNLTRESSDK
+189 VTSVTITRESSDEY
-202 FVSKTY
+202 VSKPY
-208 VDKTW
+208 ADKTW
-213 YGTLTNTS
+213 YGTLTDTS
-221 ATSVKFNNTVTYRA
+221 AAFASVVTYRA

-241 TIYREKF
+241 TINNVNFTPRYA
-248 NPLHSAAE
+248 NAG

-269 YWATYNTS
+269 DWATYNTAT
-277 VYYTNTMTMK
+277 YYTNTMTMK

-296 VYYGDIYGRGA
+296 VYYGDIYGKGNQ
-307 SLSLDNYTALSIPS
+307 LYPDYNYSTLGVPS
-321 IITSVANKVKVGTVD
+321 IITKVANKVKVSTVD

-341 TLSTRSSSSNETSTR
+341 TLSTRSSSSNATSTR

-365 GIDDPVNGKG
+365 GIDDPVNGEG

-381 TYTWVSLSSFTKSA
+381 TYSWVSLSSYSTSTYSTRTSSVSIYVVDNYEYLT
-395 SSIRTSD
+395 SSILS
-402 VSIRVIDNYYEV
+402 
-414 TRTTLDVDA
+414 VDA
-423 AITFQ
+423 AIAFK
-428 EYVALY
+428 EYRTVY
-434 DNKCSFSSSVKTSV
+434 DNKCSFSPSTKTSTFRNTY
-448 SETGNIYTGNKSTS
+448 SYSGKTSTS
-462 QSFNSISSSSEIN
+462 QSFNSISSSSKID
-475 KKAIAISSTY
+475 KAVAAIVSTY
-485 TGSMYASVYNTEVSV
+485 TGSMYASAYNDGVSI
-500 TNTASTTYTAT
+500 TNTTSTTYTAT
-511 RSTTSTQAYSNLSTE
+511 MSSTSSVAYSNTSTE

-542 TSFTGELAGLNRYG
+542 TSFTGELAGQDSYG
-556 DQLLYTSWVQ
+556 NQLLYTSWVQ
-566 SAINYSSTYEYRN
+566 SAINKSSTYESRN
-579 SLSQSIVKRV
+579 GLSRSIVKEV

-601 VSQESLLSSTVYR
+601 VSQESILSSTVYR
-614 YTSKTSGSTITYVS
+614 YTSKTSGSTITHVS
-628 SYANSSANIPEE
+628 SYANSSVNIPEE
-640 YFSTYCTTYK
+640 YFSTYCATYK

-658 EGPDKDDTSSNP
+658 EGPDKDYDYYN
-670 SYIFNVTVTSI
+670 FNVTVTSI
-681 GTSSGT
+681 GTFSGT

-700 NTLDYGGTTYRLS
+700 NTIDYGGTTYRLS

-731 NYLYDYSVSSMFSY
+731 NYLYDYSVSSMFSF

-769 TRQDYNSYS
+769 TAQDYNSYS

-796 RVEISRTYAS
+796 RVEISRTYTS

-849 SPSDLVTSSLVINST
+849 SPSDLATSSLVINST

-949 TVVTNSGVVSVT
+949 TVVTTSGVVSVT
-961 QSVTYTPVYSTVDGV
+961 QSVTYTPVYPTVDGV

>member
-9 SINNPSY
+9 SINDPSY

-28 ISTSSSVVSVSLKN
+28 ISTTTSTANISLVN
-42 NDVLYVTSNA
+42 NDVMYVTNNSTRCDTFSTSMTSLRLA
-52 NEYTTQFT
+52 PA
-60 TKTWL
+60 K
-65 YLENVTSVDEGV
+65 SVDEEV
-77 NSLRAQNNTMT
+77 NSLRVQNDTMT
-88 VLMVV
+88 ILMAV
-93 PPDCSMLYETNTY
+93 PPAYSMSYETHNY
-106 KTAVKYPFSPARKFS
+106 KTIVEKPFSPARRFS
-121 RSSNGDNTFLLA
+121 RDSNLSDLFTLA
-133 YRDTYT
+133 YRNTFT
-139 KSTVNISSAYDRVS
+139 KSTVNISSAYDKVS
-153 IRNSN
+153 IIDSN
-158 GSLLETNQLT
+158 GSLVTTTQLT

-175 VSSSTFIDASSYSI
+175 VSSYTFNDASSYSI
-189 VSSFNLTRESSDK
+189 ITSVTITRESSDEY
-202 FVSKTY
+202 VSKTY
-208 VDKTW
+208 ADKTW
-213 YGTLTNTS
+213 YGTLTDTS
-221 ATSVKFNNTVTYRA
+221 AVFVSNVTYRA

-241 TIYREKF
+241 TIYKVNFTPRYA
-248 NPLHSAAE
+248 NAG

-269 YWATYNTS
+269 DWATYNTS
-277 VYYTNTMTMK
+277 AYYTNTMTMK

-296 VYYGDIYGRGA
+296 VYYGDIYGKGNQLYPDYGY
-307 SLSLDNYTALSIPS
+307 STLGVPS
-321 IITSVANKVKVGTVD
+321 IITSVGNKVKVGTVD

-341 TLSTRSSSSNETSTR
+341 TLSTRSSSSNTFSTR

-365 GIDDPVNGKG
+365 GIDDPVDGEG

-381 TYTWVSLSSFTKSA
+381 TYTWASLSSYSTATYST
-395 SSIRTSD
+395 RTSS
-402 VSIRVIDNYYEV
+402 VSIYVVDNYEYL
-414 TRTTLDVDA
+414 TSSTLGIDA
-423 AITFQ
+423 AVSFK
-428 EYVALY
+428 EYRTIY
-434 DNKCSFSSSVKTSV
+434 DNKCSFSSSVKTSTFRNTY
-448 SETGNIYTGNKSTS
+448 SYSGKTSTS
-462 QSFNSISSSSEIN
+462 QSFNSISSSSKID
-475 KKAIAISSTY
+475 KTVAAIVSSY
-485 TGSMYASVYNTEVSV
+485 TGSMYASAYNDGVSI
-500 TNTASTTYTAT
+500 TNTTSTTYTAT
-511 RSTTSTQAYSNLSTE
+511 MSASTSIAYSNTSTE

-542 TSFTGELAGLNRYG
+542 TSFTGELAGPDSYG
-556 DQLLYTSWVQ
+556 YQHLYTSWVQ
-566 SAINYSSTYEYRN
+566 SAINESSTYESRN
-579 SLSQSIVKRV
+579 ALSQSIIKRV

-614 YTSKTSGSTITYVS
+614 YTSKTSGSTITHVS
-628 SYANSSANIPEE
+628 SYANSSVNIPEE
-640 YFSTYCTTYK
+640 YFNTYCATYR
-650 DITSSWTY
+650 DITNSWTY
-658 EGPDKDDTSSNP
+658 EGPDKDHDYYN
-670 SYIFNVTVTSI
+670 FNVTVTSI
-681 GTSSGT
+681 GTYSGT
-687 EYVDSSSTSSSRL
+687 EYVGSSSTSSSRL

-731 NYLYDYSVSSMFSY
+731 NYLYDYSVSSMFSF

-769 TRQDYNSYS
+769 TAQNYNSYS
-778 ATKSTS
+778 VTRSTS

-796 RVEISRTYAS
+796 RVEISRTYTS
-806 SYSVSNTVVY
+806 SYSVSNTVAY

-849 SPSDLVTSSLVINST
+849 SPSDLTTSSLVINST

>member
-28 ISTSSSVVSVSLKN
+28 ISTTTSTANLSLKN
-42 NDVLYVTSNA
+42 NDVLYVTNNSTRCNTSSSSMTFIKLA
-52 NEYTTQFT
+52 AA
-60 TKTWL
+60 
-65 YLENVTSVDEGV
+65 TSVDEEA
-77 NSLRAQNNTMT
+77 NSLRIQNSSMT
-88 VLMVV
+88 VLMAV
-93 PPDCSMLYETNTY
+93 PPDYSMSYATHNY
-106 KTAVKYPFSPARKFS
+106 KTIVEHSFSPARKFS
-121 RSSNGDNTFLLA
+121 RDSNGDNSFLLA
-133 YRDTYT
+133 YRDTHT
-139 KSTVNISSAYDRVS
+139 KSDVNISSAYDNVS
-153 IRNSN
+153 IIDSN
-158 GSLLETNQLT
+158 GSLVTSTQLT

-175 VSSSTFIDASSYSI
+175 VSSYTFNDASSYSI
-189 VSSFNLTRESSDK
+189 ISYATLTRESSDK
-202 FVSKTY
+202 FVSTTY

-221 ATSVKFNNTVTYRA
+221 AMFVSNVTYRA

-241 TIYREKF
+241 TIYRVNF
-248 NPLHSAAE
+248 TPRYAGAG

-269 YWATYNTS
+269 DWATYNTA

-296 VYYGDIYGRGA
+296 VYYGDIYGKGNQLRPD
-307 SLSLDNYTALSIPS
+307 DNYTALGIPA
-321 IITSVANKVKVGTVD
+321 IITSVTNKVKVGTVD

-341 TLSTRSSSSNETSTR
+341 TFSTRSSSSNEASTR

-365 GIDDPVNGKG
+365 GIDDPVNGEG

-381 TYTWVSLSSFTKSA
+381 TYTWVSLSSYSTSTYSTRTSSVNIYIVDNYEGLT
-395 SSIRTSD
+395 SSILS
-402 VSIRVIDNYYEV
+402 
-414 TRTTLDVDA
+414 VDA
-423 AITFQ
+423 AIAFK
-428 EYVALY
+428 EYRTVY
-434 DNKCSFSSSVKTSV
+434 DNKCSFSPSVKTSTFRNTY
-448 SETGNIYTGNKSTS
+448 SYSGKTSSS
-462 QSFNSISSSSEIN
+462 QSFNSISSSYKID
-475 KKAIAISSTY
+475 KTVIAIVSTY
-485 TGSMYASVYNTEVSV
+485 TGSMYASAYNDGVSV

-511 RSTTSTQAYSNLSTE
+511 MSSTSTAAYSNTSTA

-542 TSFTGELAGLNRYG
+542 TSFTGELAGSDSYG
-556 DQLLYTSWVQ
+556 YQHLYTSWVQ
-566 SAINYSSTYEYRN
+566 SAINKSSTEEYRDA
-579 SLSQSIVKRV
+579 LSQSIVKKV

-614 YTSKTSGSTITYVS
+614 YTSKTGGSAITYVS
-628 SYANSSANIPEE
+628 SYANSSVNIPEE
-640 YFSTYCTTYK
+640 YFSTYYATYK
-650 DITSSWTY
+650 DITRNWTY
-658 EGPDKDDTSSNP
+658 EGPDKDTYYSSY
-670 SYIFNVTVTSI
+670 SFNVTVTSI
-681 GTSSGT
+681 GSSSGT

-700 NTLDYGGTTYRLS
+700 NTIDYGGTTYRLS

-731 NYLYDYSVSSMFSY
+731 NYLYDYSVSSMFSF

-778 ATKSTS
+778 ATRSTS
-784 LVGISTGDRFID
+784 LVGISNGDRFID
-796 RVEISRTYAS
+796 RVEISRTYTS

-849 SPSDLVTSSLVINST
+849 SPSDLTTSSLVINST

>member
-9 SINNPSY
+9 SINDPSY

-28 ISTSSSVVSVSLKN
+28 ISTTTSTVSVSLKN
-42 NDVLYVTSNA
+42 NDVLYVTNNSTRCDTSSSSMTFLRLAPA
-52 NEYTTQFT
+52 N
-60 TKTWL
+60 
-65 YLENVTSVDEGV
+65 SVDEEV
-77 NSLRAQNNTMT
+77 NSLRVQNDTMT
-88 VLMVV
+88 ILMAV
-93 PPDCSMLYETNTY
+93 PPDCSMSYATHNY
-106 KTAVKYPFSPARKFS
+106 KTIVNKPFSPARRFS
-121 RSSNGDNTFLLA
+121 RDSNGDNLYLLA
-133 YRDTYT
+133 YRGTFT
-139 KSTVNISSAYDRVS
+139 KSTVNVSSAYDNVS
-153 IRNSN
+153 IIDSNS
-158 GSLLETNQLT
+158 SLLTTTQLT

-175 VSSSTFIDASSYSI
+175 VSSYTFNEASSYSI
-189 VSSFNLTRESSDK
+189 VTSATITRESSDEY
-202 FVSKTY
+202 VSKTY
-208 VDKTW
+208 GDKTW
-213 YGTLTNTS
+213 YGTLTNTTAVFVS
-221 ATSVKFNNTVTYRA
+221 NVTYRA

-241 TIYREKF
+241 TI
-248 NPLHSAAE
+248 HSVNFAPRYAGAG

-269 YWATYNTS
+269 DWATRSTA
-277 VYYTNTMTMK
+277 VYYTSTMTMK

-296 VYYGDIYGRGA
+296 VYYGDIYGKGNQ
-307 SLSLDNYTALSIPS
+307 LHPDYNYTSLGIPA

-381 TYTWVSLSSFTKSA
+381 TYTWVSVSKYSTATYSTRA
-395 SSIRTSD
+395 SSVNIY
-402 VSIRVIDNYYEV
+402 VVDNYEYV
-414 TRTTLDVDA
+414 TTSTLGIDA
-423 AITFQ
+423 AVSFKEFRTI
-428 EYVALY
+428 Y
-434 DNKCSFSSSVKTSV
+434 DNKCSFSSSVKTS
-448 SETGNIYTGNKSTS
+448 TFRNTYTYSGKTSTS
-462 QSFNSISSSSEIN
+462 QSFNSISSSSTID
-475 KKAIAISSTY
+475 KTVAAIVSSY
-485 TGSMYASVYNTEVSV
+485 TGSMYASAYNDGVSV

-511 RSTTSTQAYSNLSTE
+511 MSTSISVAYSNMSTE

-531 SYINMDGYSYY
+531 SYINMNGYSYY
-542 TSFTGELAGLNRYG
+542 TSFTGELAGQDSYG
-556 DQLLYTSWVQ
+556 YQYLYTSWVQ
-566 SAINYSSTYEYRN
+566 SAINESSTYESRDA
-579 SLSQSIVKRV
+579 LSQSIVKIV
-589 YKTFG
+589 HKTFG

-628 SYANSSANIPEE
+628 SYANSSVNIPEE
-640 YFSTYCTTYK
+640 YFSTYCATYR

-658 EGPDKDDTSSNP
+658 EGPDKDGN
-670 SYIFNVTVTSI
+670 YYNFNVKVTSI

-687 EYVDSSSTSSSRL
+687 ESVDSSSTSSSRL
-700 NTLDYGGTTYRLS
+700 NTIDYGGTTYRLS

-731 NYLYDYSVSSMFSY
+731 NYLYDYSVSSMFSFN
-745 DDTYIKSLSTYTT
+745 DTYIQSLSTYTT
-758 RLATSYTQPLD
+758 RLATSYTQSLD
-769 TRQDYNSYS
+769 TAQDYNSYS

-796 RVEISRTYAS
+796 RVEISRTYTS

-836 EQDIATVSRTFIS
+836 EQGVATVSRTFIS
-849 SPSDLVTSSLVINST
+849 SPSDLATSSLVINST

>member
-9 SINNPSY
+9 SINDPSY

-28 ISTSSSVVSVSLKN
+28 ISTTTSTANLSLKN
-42 NDVLYVTSNA
+42 NDVMYVTNNS
-52 NEYTTQFT
+52 TRCDTFS
-60 TKTWL
+60 
-65 YLENVTSVDEGV
+65 TSMTFLRLAPAKSVEEEV
-77 NSLRAQNNTMT
+77 NSLRVQNDTMT
-88 VLMVV
+88 ILMAV
-93 PPDCSMLYETNTY
+93 PPDYSMSYETHNY
-106 KTAVKYPFSPARKFS
+106 KTIVEKHFSPARRFS
-121 RSSNGDNTFLLA
+121 RDSNLSDLFTLA
-133 YRDTYT
+133 YRGTFT
-139 KSTVNISSAYDRVS
+139 KSTVNVSSAYDNVS
-153 IRNSN
+153 INDSN
-158 GSLLETNQLT
+158 GSLLTTTQLT

-175 VSSSTFIDASSYSI
+175 VSSYTFNEASSYSVVTSTTI
-189 VSSFNLTRESSDK
+189 TRESSDEY
-202 FVSKTY
+202 VSKIY

-213 YGTLTNTS
+213 YGTLTGTS
-221 ATSVKFNNTVTYRA
+221 AVFVSNVTYRA

-241 TIYREKF
+241 TIHGVNFTPRYA
-248 NPLHSAAE
+248 NAG

-269 YWATYNTS
+269 DWATYNTA

-296 VYYGDIYGRGA
+296 VYYGDIYGKGNQ
-307 SLSLDNYTALSIPS
+307 LYPDYNYSTLGIPS

-341 TLSTRSSSSNETSTR
+341 TLSTRSSSSNEASTR

-381 TYTWVSLSSFTKSA
+381 TYTWVSLSKYSTATYST
-395 SSIRTSD
+395 RTSA
-402 VSIRVIDNYYEV
+402 VNIYVVDNYEYV
-414 TRTTLDVDA
+414 TTSTLGIDA
-423 AITFQ
+423 AISFKEFRTI
-428 EYVALY
+428 Y
-434 DNKCSFSSSVKTSV
+434 DNKCSFSSSVKTS
-448 SETGNIYTGNKSTS
+448 TFRNTYTYSGKTSTS
-462 QSFNSISSSSEIN
+462 QSFNSISSSSEID
-475 KKAIAISSTY
+475 KTVAAIVSSY
-485 TGSMYASVYNTEVSV
+485 TGSMYASAYNDGVSV

-511 RSTTSTQAYSNLSTE
+511 MSSTSSVAYSNTSTE

-531 SYINMDGYSYY
+531 SYINMNGYSYY
-542 TSFTGELAGLNRYG
+542 TSFTGELAGSDSYG
-556 DQLLYTSWVQ
+556 YQYLYTSWVQ
-566 SAINYSSTYEYRN
+566 SAINESSTYEYRDA
-579 SLSQSIVKRV
+579 LSQSIVKIV

-601 VSQESLLSSTVYR
+601 ISQESLLSSTVYR

-628 SYANSSANIPEE
+628 SYANSSVNIPEE

-658 EGPDKDDTSSNP
+658 EGPDKNGD
-670 SYIFNVTVTSI
+670 SYNFNVKVTSI
-681 GTSSGT
+681 GTSSDT

-731 NYLYDYSVSSMFSY
+731 NYLYDYSVSSMFSF

-769 TRQDYNSYS
+769 TAQDYNSYS
-778 ATKSTS
+778 ATRSTS
-784 LVGISTGDRFID
+784 LVGISNGDRFID
-796 RVEISRTYAS
+796 RVEISRTYTS

-836 EQDIATVSRTFIS
+836 EQGIATVSRTFIS
-849 SPSDLVTSSLVINST
+849 SPSDLITSSLVINST

>member
-1 MADITYYA
+1 MAEITYYA
-9 SINNPSY
+9 SINDPSY

-28 ISTSSSVVSVSLKN
+28 ISTTTSTVSVSLKN
-42 NDVLYVTSNA
+42 NDVLYVTNNSTRCDTSSSSMTFLRLA
-52 NEYTTQFT
+52 PA
-60 TKTWL
+60 K
-65 YLENVTSVDEGV
+65 SVDEEV
-77 NSLRAQNNTMT
+77 NSLRVQNDTMT
-88 VLMVV
+88 ILMAV
-93 PPDCSMLYETNTY
+93 PPDCSMSYATHNY
-106 KTAVKYPFSPARKFS
+106 KTIVNKPFSPARRFS
-121 RSSNGDNTFLLA
+121 RDSNGDNLYLLA
-133 YRDTYT
+133 YRGTFT
-139 KSTVNISSAYDRVS
+139 KSTVNISSAYDNVS
-153 IRNSN
+153 IIDSNS
-158 GSLLETNQLT
+158 SLLTTTQLT

-175 VSSSTFIDASSYSI
+175 VSSYTFNEASSYSI
-189 VSSFNLTRESSDK
+189 VTSATITRESSDEY
-202 FVSKTY
+202 VSKTY

-213 YGTLTNTS
+213 YGTLTGTS
-221 ATSVKFNNTVTYRA
+221 AVFASNVTYRA

-241 TIYREKF
+241 TIYSVNFTPRYA
-248 NPLHSAAE
+248 NAG

-269 YWATYNTS
+269 DWATYNTA

-296 VYYGDIYGRGA
+296 VYYGDIYGKGNQ
-307 SLSLDNYTALSIPS
+307 LYPDYNYSALGVPS

-341 TLSTRSSSSNETSTR
+341 TLSTRSSSSNEASTR

-365 GIDDPVNGKG
+365 GIDDPVKGEG

-381 TYTWVSLSSFTKSA
+381 TYTWVSLSKYSTATYST
-395 SSIRTSD
+395 RTSA
-402 VSIRVIDNYYEV
+402 VSIYPVDNYEYITTSTLGIDAVISFKEF
-414 TRTTLDVDA
+414 RT
-423 AITFQ
+423 I
-428 EYVALY
+428 Y
-434 DNKCSFSSSVKTSV
+434 DNKCSFSSSVKTSTFRNTY
-448 SETGNIYTGNKSTS
+448 SYSGKTSTS
-462 QSFNSISSSSEIN
+462 QSFNSISSSSEID
-475 KKAIAISSTY
+475 KTVAAIVSSY
-485 TGSMYASVYNTEVSV
+485 TGSMYASAYNDGVSV

-511 RSTTSTQAYSNLSTE
+511 MSSTSSVAYSNMSTE

-531 SYINMDGYSYY
+531 SYINMNGYSYY
-542 TSFTGELAGLNRYG
+542 TSFTGELAGQDSYG
-556 DQLLYTSWVQ
+556 YQYLYTSWIQ
-566 SAINYSSTYEYRN
+566 SAINESSTYESRDA
-579 SLSQSIVKRV
+579 LSQSIVKKV

-614 YTSKTSGSTITYVS
+614 YTSKTSGSIITHVS
-628 SYANSSANIPEE
+628 SYANSSVNIPEE
-640 YFSTYCTTYK
+640 YFSTHCVTYK

-658 EGPDKDDTSSNP
+658 EGPDKNGD
-670 SYIFNVTVTSI
+670 SYNFNVKVTSI

-687 EYVDSSSTSSSRL
+687 EYADSSSTSSSRL
-700 NTLDYGGTTYRLS
+700 NTIDYGGTTYRLS

-731 NYLYDYSVSSMFSY
+731 NYLYDYSVSSMFSFN
-745 DDTYIKSLSTYTT
+745 DTYIKSLSTYTT

-769 TRQDYNSYS
+769 TAQDYNSYS

-784 LVGISTGDRFID
+784 LVGISNGDRFID
-796 RVEISRTYAS
+796 RIEISRTYTS

-836 EQDIATVSRTFIS
+836 EQDVSTVSRTFIS
-849 SPSDLVTSSLVINST
+849 SPSDLTTSSLVINST

>member
-9 SINNPSY
+9 SINDPSY

-28 ISTSSSVVSVSLKN
+28 ISTTTSTANLSLKN
-42 NDVLYVTSNA
+42 NDVLYVTNNSTRCDTSSSSMTFLRLA
-52 NEYTTQFT
+52 PA
-60 TKTWL
+60 K
-65 YLENVTSVDEGV
+65 SVDEEV
-77 NSLRAQNNTMT
+77 NSLRVQNDTMT
-88 VLMVV
+88 ILMAI
-93 PPDCSMLYETNTY
+93 PPAYSMSYETHNY
-106 KTAVKYPFSPARKFS
+106 KTIVEKPFSPARRFS
-121 RSSNGDNTFLLA
+121 RDSNGDNLYLLA
-133 YRDTYT
+133 YRGTFT
-139 KSTVNISSAYDRVS
+139 KSTVNISSAYDNAS
-153 IRNSN
+153 IIDSN
-158 GSLLETNQLT
+158 GSLVTTTQLT

-175 VSSSTFIDASSYSI
+175 VSSYTFNDASSYSI
-189 VSSFNLTRESSDK
+189 VTYTTLTRESSDEY
-202 FVSKTY
+202 VSKTY

-213 YGTLTNTS
+213 YGTLTGTS
-221 ATSVKFNNTVTYRA
+221 AMFVSNVTYRA

-241 TIYREKF
+241 TIHGVNFTPRY
-248 NPLHSAAE
+248 AGAG

-269 YWATYNTS
+269 DWATYNTQ

-296 VYYGDIYGRGA
+296 VYYGDIYGKGNQLHPD
-307 SLSLDNYTALSIPS
+307 SNYSTLGVPS
-321 IITSVANKVKVGTVD
+321 IITKVANKVKVSTVD

-341 TLSTRSSSSNETSTR
+341 TFSTRSSSSNEASTR

-365 GIDDPVNGKG
+365 GIDDPVNGEG

-381 TYTWVSLSSFTKSA
+381 TYTWVSLSSYSTSTYSTRTSSVSIYVVDNYEYLT
-395 SSIRTSD
+395 SSILS
-402 VSIRVIDNYYEV
+402 
-414 TRTTLDVDA
+414 VDA
-423 AITFQ
+423 AIAFK
-428 EYVALY
+428 EYRTVY
-434 DNKCSFSSSVKTSV
+434 DNKCSFSSSVKTSTFRNTY
-448 SETGNIYTGNKSTS
+448 SYSGKTSSS
-462 QSFNSISSSSEIN
+462 QSFNSISSSSKID
-475 KKAIAISSTY
+475 KTVAAIVSTY
-485 TGSMYASVYNTEVSV
+485 TGSMYASAYNDGVSV

-511 RSTTSTQAYSNLSTE
+511 MSSTSSIAYSNTSTA

-542 TSFTGELAGLNRYG
+542 TSFTGELAGQDSYG
-556 DQLLYTSWVQ
+556 NQLLYTSWVQ
-566 SAINYSSTYEYRN
+566 SAINKSSTYESRN
-579 SLSQSIVKRV
+579 GLSRSIVKEV

-601 VSQESLLSSTVYR
+601 VSQESILSSTVYR
-614 YTSKTSGSTITYVS
+614 YTSKTGGSTITHVS
-628 SYANSSANIPEE
+628 SYANSSVNIPEE
-640 YFSTYCTTYK
+640 YFSTYCATYR
-650 DITSSWTY
+650 DITRSYTY
-658 EGPDKDDTSSNP
+658 EGPDKDGDYYN
-670 SYIFNVTVTSI
+670 FNVSVTSI
-681 GTSSGT
+681 STSSGT
-687 EYVDSSSTSSSRL
+687 EYVGSSSTSSSRL
-700 NTLDYGGTTYRLS
+700 NTIDYGGTTYRLS

-731 NYLYDYSVSSMFSY
+731 NYLYDYSVSSMFSF

-769 TRQDYNSYS
+769 TAQDYNSYS
-778 ATKSTS
+778 VTKSTS

-806 SYSVSNTVVY
+806 SYSVSNTVAY

-822 DTISSRAELYDTSS
+822 DTISSRAKLYDTSS

-849 SPSDLVTSSLVINST
+849 SPSDLTTSSLVINST

>member
-28 ISTSSSVVSVSLKN
+28 ISTTTSTANLSLKN
-42 NDVLYVTSNA
+42 NDVLYVTNNSTRCDTSSSS
-52 NEYTTQFT
+52 TTFLRLAPA
-60 TKTWL
+60 K
-65 YLENVTSVDEGV
+65 SVDEEV
-77 NSLRAQNNTMT
+77 NSLRVQNDTMT
-88 VLMVV
+88 ILMAI
-93 PPDCSMLYETNTY
+93 PPAYSMSYETHNY
-106 KTAVKYPFSPARKFS
+106 KTIVEKPFSPARRFS
-121 RSSNGDNTFLLA
+121 RDSNGDNLYLLA
-133 YRDTYT
+133 YRGTFT
-139 KSTVNISSAYDRVS
+139 KSTVNISSAYDNAS
-153 IRNSN
+153 IIDSN
-158 GSLLETNQLT
+158 GSLVTTTQLT

-175 VSSSTFIDASSYSI
+175 VSSYTFNDASSYSI
-189 VSSFNLTRESSDK
+189 VTYTTLTRESSDGY
-202 FVSKTY
+202 VSKTY

-213 YGTLTNTS
+213 YGTLTGTS
-221 ATSVKFNNTVTYRA
+221 AMFVSNVTYRA

-241 TIYREKF
+241 TIHGVNFTPRY
-248 NPLHSAAE
+248 AGAG

-269 YWATYNTS
+269 DWATYNTQ

-296 VYYGDIYGRGA
+296 VYYGDIYGKGNQLHPD
-307 SLSLDNYTALSIPS
+307 SNYSTLGVPS
-321 IITSVANKVKVGTVD
+321 IITKVANKVKVSTVD

-341 TLSTRSSSSNETSTR
+341 TFSTRSSSSNEASTR

-365 GIDDPVNGKG
+365 GIDDPVNGEG

-381 TYTWVSLSSFTKSA
+381 TYTWVSLSSYSTSTYSTRTSSVSIYVVDNYEYLT
-395 SSIRTSD
+395 SSILS
-402 VSIRVIDNYYEV
+402 
-414 TRTTLDVDA
+414 VDA
-423 AITFQ
+423 AIAFK
-428 EYVALY
+428 EYRTVY
-434 DNKCSFSSSVKTSV
+434 DNKCSFSPSVKTSTFRNTY
-448 SETGNIYTGNKSTS
+448 SYSGKTSSS
-462 QSFNSISSSSEIN
+462 QSFNSISSSSKID
-475 KKAIAISSTY
+475 KTVAAIVSTY
-485 TGSMYASVYNTEVSV
+485 TGSMYASAYNDGVSV

-511 RSTTSTQAYSNLSTE
+511 MSSTSSIAYSNTSTA

-542 TSFTGELAGLNRYG
+542 TSFTGELAGQDRYG
-556 DQLLYTSWVQ
+556 NQLLYTSWVQ
-566 SAINYSSTYEYRN
+566 SAINKASTDEYRN
-579 SLSQSIVKRV
+579 GLSQSIVKRV

-601 VSQESLLSSTVYR
+601 ISQESLLSSTVYR
-614 YTSKTSGSTITYVS
+614 YTSKTSCSTIAHVS
-628 SYANSSANIPEE
+628 SYANSSVNIPEE

-650 DITSSWTY
+650 DITESWTY
-658 EGPDKDDTSSNP
+658 EGPDKDGGYYS
-670 SYIFNVTVTSI
+670 FNVTVTSI
-681 GTSSGT
+681 GTSSDT
-687 EYVDSSSTSSSRL
+687 EYVDSSSMSSSRL
-700 NTLDYGGTTYRLS
+700 NTIDYGGTTYRLS

-731 NYLYDYSVSSMFSY
+731 NYLYDYSVSSMFSF

-769 TRQDYNSYS
+769 TAQDYNSYS
-778 ATKSTS
+778 VTKSTS

-806 SYSVSNTVVY
+806 SYSVSNTVAY

-822 DTISSRAELYDTSS
+822 DTISSRAKLYDTSS

-849 SPSDLVTSSLVINST
+849 SPSDLTTSSLVINST

-949 TVVTNSGVVSVT
+949 TAVTNSGVVSVT

>member
-9 SINNPSY
+9 SINDPSY

-28 ISTSSSVVSVSLKN
+28 ISTTTSTVSVSLKN
-42 NDVLYVTSNA
+42 NDVLYVTNNSTRCDTSSSSMTFLRLAPA
-52 NEYTTQFT
+52 N
-60 TKTWL
+60 
-65 YLENVTSVDEGV
+65 SVDEEV
-77 NSLRAQNNTMT
+77 NSLRVQNDTMT
-88 VLMVV
+88 ILMAV
-93 PPDCSMLYETNTY
+93 PPDCSMSYATHNY
-106 KTAVKYPFSPARKFS
+106 KTIVNKPFSPARRFS
-121 RSSNGDNTFLLA
+121 RDSNGDNLYLLA
-133 YRDTYT
+133 YRGTFT
-139 KSTVNISSAYDRVS
+139 KSTVNVSSAYDNVS
-153 IRNSN
+153 IIDSNS
-158 GSLLETNQLT
+158 SLLTTTQLT

-175 VSSSTFIDASSYSI
+175 VSSYTFNEASSYSI
-189 VSSFNLTRESSDK
+189 VTSATITRESSDEY
-202 FVSKTY
+202 VSKTY

-213 YGTLTNTS
+213 YGTLTGTS
-221 ATSVKFNNTVTYRA
+221 AVFASIVTYKA

-241 TIYREKF
+241 TIHGVNFTPRY
-248 NPLHSAAE
+248 AGAG
-256 AVGILNRNITSQS
+256 AVGVLNRNITSQS
-269 YWATYNTS
+269 DWATYNTA

-296 VYYGDIYGRGA
+296 VYYGDIYGKGNQ
-307 SLSLDNYTALSIPS
+307 LYPDYNYTGLGIPS

-365 GIDDPVNGKG
+365 GIDDPVKGEG

-381 TYTWVSLSSFTKSA
+381 TYTWVSVSRYSSATYST
-395 SSIRTSD
+395 RTSS
-402 VSIRVIDNYYEV
+402 VNIYVVDNYEYV
-414 TRTTLDVDA
+414 TTSTLGIDA
-423 AITFQ
+423 AISFKEFRTI
-428 EYVALY
+428 Y
-434 DNKCSFSSSVKTSV
+434 DNKCSFSSSVKTS
-448 SETGNIYTGNKSTS
+448 TFRNTYTYSGKTSTS
-462 QSFNSISSSSEIN
+462 QSFNSISSSSTID
-475 KKAIAISSTY
+475 KTVAAIVSSY
-485 TGSMYASVYNTEVSV
+485 TGSMYASAYNDGVSV

-511 RSTTSTQAYSNLSTE
+511 MSTSISVAYSNMSTE

-531 SYINMDGYSYY
+531 SYINMNGYSYY
-542 TSFTGELAGLNRYG
+542 TSFTGELAGQDSYG
-556 DQLLYTSWVQ
+556 YQYLYTSWVQ
-566 SAINYSSTYEYRN
+566 SAINESSTYESRDA
-579 SLSQSIVKRV
+579 LSQSIVKIV

-614 YTSKTSGSTITYVS
+614 YTSKTGGSTITYVS
-628 SYANSSANIPEE
+628 SYANSSVNIPEE
-640 YFSTYCTTYK
+640 YFSTYCATYK

-658 EGPDKDDTSSNP
+658 EGPDKNGD
-670 SYIFNVTVTSI
+670 SYNFNVKVTSI

-687 EYVDSSSTSSSRL
+687 ESVNSASTSSSRL

-731 NYLYDYSVSSMFSY
+731 NYLYDYSVSSMFSFN
-745 DDTYIKSLSTYTT
+745 DTYIQSLSTYTT
-758 RLATSYTQPLD
+758 RLATSYTRSLD
-769 TRQDYNSYS
+769 TTQDYNSYS

-796 RVEISRTYAS
+796 RVEISRTYTS

-816 YNGSTL
+816 YNDSTL

-849 SPSDLVTSSLVINST
+849 SPSDLTTSSLVINST

-961 QSVTYTPVYSTVDGV
+961 QSVTYMPVYSTVDGV

>member
-9 SINNPSY
+9 SINDPSY

-28 ISTSSSVVSVSLKN
+28 VSTTTSTVSVSLKN
-42 NDVLYVTSNA
+42 NDVLYVTNNSTRCDTSSSSMTFLRLA
-52 NEYTTQFT
+52 PA
-60 TKTWL
+60 
-65 YLENVTSVDEGV
+65 TSVDEEV
-77 NSLRAQNNTMT
+77 NSLRVQNDTMT
-88 VLMVV
+88 ILMAV
-93 PPDCSMLYETNTY
+93 PPDCSMSYATHNY
-106 KTAVKYPFSPARKFS
+106 KTIVNKPFSPARRFS
-121 RSSNGDNTFLLA
+121 RDSNGDNLYLLA
-133 YRDTYT
+133 YRGTFT
-139 KSTVNISSAYDRVS
+139 KSTVNVSSAYDNVS
-153 IRNSN
+153 IIDSNS
-158 GSLLETNQLT
+158 SLLTTTQLT

-175 VSSSTFIDASSYSI
+175 VSSYTFNEASSYSVVTSATI
-189 VSSFNLTRESSDK
+189 TRESSDEY
-202 FVSKTY
+202 VNKTY
-208 VDKTW
+208 GDKTW
-213 YGTLTNTS
+213 YGTLASTS
-221 ATSVKFNNTVTYRA
+221 AVFASNVTYRA

-241 TIYREKF
+241 TI
-248 NPLHSAAE
+248 HSVNFTPRYANAG

-269 YWATYNTS
+269 DWATSNTA

-296 VYYGDIYGRGA
+296 VYYGDIYGKGNQ
-307 SLSLDNYTALSIPS
+307 LHPDYNYSTLGVPS

-341 TLSTRSSSSNETSTR
+341 TLSTRSSSSDEASTR

-365 GIDDPVNGKG
+365 GIDDPVNGEG

-381 TYTWVSLSSFTKSA
+381 TYTWVSLSKYSTATYST
-395 SSIRTSD
+395 RTSS
-402 VSIRVIDNYYEV
+402 VNIYVVDNYEYV
-414 TRTTLDVDA
+414 TTSTLGIDA
-423 AITFQ
+423 AISFK
-428 EYVALY
+428 EYRTIY
-434 DNKCSFSSSVKTSV
+434 DNKCSFSSSVKTS
-448 SETGNIYTGNKSTS
+448 TFRNTYTYSGKTSTS
-462 QSFNSISSSSEIN
+462 QSFNSISSSSKID
-475 KKAIAISSTY
+475 KTVAAIVSSY
-485 TGSMYASVYNTEVSV
+485 TGSMYASAYNDGVSV

-511 RSTTSTQAYSNLSTE
+511 MSASTSIAYSNTSTE

-531 SYINMDGYSYY
+531 SYINMNGYSYY
-542 TSFTGELAGLNRYG
+542 TSFTGELAGSDKYG
-556 DQLLYTSWVQ
+556 YQYLYTSWVQ
-566 SAINYSSTYEYRN
+566 SAINESSTYEYRDA
-579 SLSQSIVKRV
+579 LSQSIVKIV

-601 VSQESLLSSTVYR
+601 VSQESLISSTVYR
-614 YTSKTSGSTITYVS
+614 YTSKTSGSTITHVS
-628 SYANSSANIPEE
+628 SYSNSSVNIPEE
-640 YFSTYCTTYK
+640 YFSAYYTTYR
-650 DITSSWTY
+650 DTTSSWTY
-658 EGPDKDDTSSNP
+658 EGPDKNGDYYN
-670 SYIFNVTVTSI
+670 FNVTVTSI

-687 EYVDSSSTSSSRL
+687 ESVDSASTSSSRL
-700 NTLDYGGTTYRLS
+700 NTIDYGGTTYRLS

-731 NYLYDYSVSSMFSY
+731 NYLYDYSVSSMFSFN
-745 DDTYIKSLSTYTT
+745 DTYIKSLSTYTT

-769 TRQDYNSYS
+769 TAQDYNSYS

-836 EQDIATVSRTFIS
+836 EQDVSTVSRTFIS
-849 SPSDLVTSSLVINST
+849 SPSDLTTSSLVINST

>member
-9 SINNPSY
+9 SINDPSY

-28 ISTSSSVVSVSLKN
+28 ISTTTSTANLSLKN
-42 NDVLYVTSNA
+42 NDVMYVTNNS
-52 NEYTTQFT
+52 TRCDTFS
-60 TKTWL
+60 
-65 YLENVTSVDEGV
+65 TSMTFLRLAPAKSVEEEV
-77 NSLRAQNNTMT
+77 NSLRVQNDTMT
-88 VLMVV
+88 ILMAV
-93 PPDCSMLYETNTY
+93 PPDYSMSYETHNY
-106 KTAVKYPFSPARKFS
+106 KTIVEKHFSPARRFS
-121 RSSNGDNTFLLA
+121 RDSNLSDLFTLA
-133 YRDTYT
+133 YRNTFT
-139 KSTVNISSAYDRVS
+139 KSTVNISSAYDNVS
-153 IRNSN
+153 IIDSN
-158 GSLLETNQLT
+158 GSLLTTTQLT
-168 KIISSSE
+168 KILSSSE
-175 VSSSTFIDASSYSI
+175 VSSYTFNDASSYSI
-189 VSSFNLTRESSDK
+189 ITSTTITRESSDEY
-202 FVSKTY
+202 VSKIY

-213 YGTLTNTS
+213 YGTLTGTS
-221 ATSVKFNNTVTYRA
+221 AVFVSNVTYRA

-241 TIYREKF
+241 TIHGVNFTPRYA
-248 NPLHSAAE
+248 NAG

-269 YWATYNTS
+269 DWATYNTA

-296 VYYGDIYGRGA
+296 VYYGDIYGKGNQ
-307 SLSLDNYTALSIPS
+307 LYPDYNYSTLGIPS

-341 TLSTRSSSSNETSTR
+341 TLSTRSSSSNEASTR

-365 GIDDPVNGKG
+365 GIDDSVNGKG

-381 TYTWVSLSSFTKSA
+381 TYTWVSLSKYSTATYST
-395 SSIRTSD
+395 RTSA
-402 VSIRVIDNYYEV
+402 VNIYVVDNYEYV
-414 TRTTLDVDA
+414 TTSTLGIDA
-423 AITFQ
+423 AISFKEFRTI
-428 EYVALY
+428 Y
-434 DNKCSFSSSVKTSV
+434 DNKCSFSSSVKTS
-448 SETGNIYTGNKSTS
+448 TFRNTYTYSGKTSTS
-462 QSFNSISSSSEIN
+462 QSFNSISSSSEID
-475 KKAIAISSTY
+475 KTVAAIVSSY
-485 TGSMYASVYNTEVSV
+485 TGSMYASAYNDGVSV

-511 RSTTSTQAYSNLSTE
+511 MSSTSSVAYSNTSTE

-531 SYINMDGYSYY
+531 SYINMNGYSYY
-542 TSFTGELAGLNRYG
+542 TSFTGELAGSDSYG
-556 DQLLYTSWVQ
+556 YQYLYTSWVQ
-566 SAINYSSTYEYRN
+566 SAINESSTYEYRDA
-579 SLSQSIVKRV
+579 LSQSIVKIV

-601 VSQESLLSSTVYR
+601 ISQESLLSSTVYR

-628 SYANSSANIPEE
+628 SYANSSVNIPEE

-658 EGPDKDDTSSNP
+658 EGPDKNGD
-670 SYIFNVTVTSI
+670 SYNFNVKVTSI
-681 GTSSGT
+681 GTSSDT

-731 NYLYDYSVSSMFSY
+731 NYLYDYSVSSMFSF

-769 TRQDYNSYS
+769 TAQDYNSYS
-778 ATKSTS
+778 ATRSTS
-784 LVGISTGDRFID
+784 LVGISNGDRFID
-796 RVEISRTYAS
+796 RVEISRTYTS

-836 EQDIATVSRTFIS
+836 EQGIATVSRTFIS
-849 SPSDLVTSSLVINST
+849 SPSDLITSSLVINST

>member
-9 SINNPSY
+9 SINDPSY

-28 ISTSSSVVSVSLKN
+28 ISTTTSTANLSLKN
-42 NDVLYVTSNA
+42 NDVLYNA
-52 NEYTTQFT
+52 NYSNRYDMSSSSMTFIKLATA
-60 TKTWL
+60 
-65 YLENVTSVDEGV
+65 TSVDEGV
-77 NSLRAQNNTMT
+77 NSLRVQNDTMT
-88 VLMVV
+88 VLMMI
-93 PPDCSMLYETNTY
+93 PPDCSMSYETHNY
-106 KTAVKYPFSPARKFS
+106 KTAVSKPFSPARRFS
-121 RSSNGDNTFLLA
+121 RYSSDDNLYLLA
-133 YRDTYT
+133 YRDTHT
-139 KSTVNISSAYDRVS
+139 ISTVNISSAYDNVS
-153 IRNSN
+153 INDSN
-158 GSLLETNQLT
+158 GSLVTTTQLT
-168 KIISSSE
+168 KLISSSE
-175 VSSSTFIDASSYSI
+175 VSSAPFTDASSYSI
-189 VSSFNLTRESSDK
+189 DTYFNLTRESSDE
-202 FVSKTY
+202 FISKTY

-221 ATSVKFNNTVTYRA
+221 ATTAQFDCSATYRA

-241 TIYREKF
+241 TIYNEQFKPRF
-248 NPLHSAAE
+248 NAAE

-269 YWATYNTS
+269 DWTTSNTY

-296 VYYGDIYGRGA
+296 VYYGDIYGKGRH
-307 SLSLDNYTALSIPS
+307 LLPDVYTTFSIPA

-341 TLSTRSSSSNETSTR
+341 TLSTRTSSSNTYATS
-356 ETYIEFNNH
+356 ETYLEFNNH
-365 GIDDPVNGKG
+365 GIDDPVNGEG

-381 TYTWVSLSSFTKSA
+381 TYTWVSLSKYSTRAYSTRA
-395 SSIRTSD
+395 SSVSVYAVDHYEELTS
-402 VSIRVIDNYYEV
+402 S
-414 TRTTLDVDA
+414 TLSVDA
-423 AITFQ
+423 VISFV
-428 EYVALY
+428 EYRTVY
-434 DNKCSFSSSVKTSV
+434 DNKCSFASSVMSSTFRNTRTYSGKT
-448 SETGNIYTGNKSTS
+448 STS
-462 QSFNSISSSSEIN
+462 QSFNSISSSSELN
-475 KKAIAISSTY
+475 KTAIAIVSTY
-485 TGSMYASVYNTEVSV
+485 TGSMYASAYNDGVSV

-511 RSTTSTQAYSNLSTE
+511 MSSTSSTYYANTSTE

-542 TSFTGELAGLNRYG
+542 TSFTGELAGTDRYG
-556 DQLLYTSWVQ
+556 YQQMYTSWVQ
-566 SAINYSSTYEYRN
+566 SAINESSTYESRDA
-579 SLSQSIVKRV
+579 LSQSIVKRV

-601 VSQESLLSSTVYR
+601 ISQESILSSTVYR
-614 YTSKTSGSTITYVS
+614 YTSKTDGSTITHVS
-628 SYANSSANIPEE
+628 SYANSSVNMPEE
-640 YFSTYCTTYK
+640 HFSTYCTTYK
-650 DITSSWTY
+650 DITNSWTY
-658 EGPDKDDTSSNP
+658 EGPDKNYG
-670 SYIFNVTVTSI
+670 SYSFNVTVTSI
-681 GTSSGT
+681 GSSSGT
-687 EYVDSSSTSSSRL
+687 EYVGSSSTSSSRL

-731 NYLYDYSVSSMFSY
+731 NYLYDYSVSSMFSF

-769 TRQDYNSYS
+769 TAQDYNSYS
-778 ATKSTS
+778 ATRSTS
-784 LVGISTGDRFID
+784 LVGISNGDRFID
-796 RVEISRTYAS
+796 RVEISRTYTS

-849 SPSDLVTSSLVINST
+849 SPSDLTTSSLVINST

>member
-9 SINNPSY
+9 SINDPSY

-28 ISTSSSVVSVSLKN
+28 VSTTTSTVSVSLKN
-42 NDVLYVTSNA
+42 NDVLYVTNNSA
-52 NEYTTQFT
+52 RCDTSSSSMTFLRLAPA
-60 TKTWL
+60 K
-65 YLENVTSVDEGV
+65 SVDEEV
-77 NSLRAQNNTMT
+77 NSLRVQNDTMT
-88 VLMVV
+88 ILMAV
-93 PPDCSMLYETNTY
+93 PPDCSMSYETHNY
-106 KTAVKYPFSPARKFS
+106 KTIVNKPFSPARRFS
-121 RSSNGDNTFLLA
+121 RDSNGDNLYLLA
-133 YRDTYT
+133 YRNTFT
-139 KSTVNISSAYDRVS
+139 KSTVNISSAYDNVS
-153 IRNSN
+153 IIDSN
-158 GSLLETNQLT
+158 GSLLTTTQLT
-168 KIISSSE
+168 KILSSSE
-175 VSSSTFIDASSYSI
+175 VSSYTFNDASSYSI
-189 VSSFNLTRESSDK
+189 VTSATITRESSDEY
-202 FVSKTY
+202 VNKTY
-208 VDKTW
+208 GDKTW
-213 YGTLTNTS
+213 YGTLTGTS
-221 ATSVKFNNTVTYRA
+221 AVFASIATYSA

-241 TIYREKF
+241 TI
-248 NPLHSAAE
+248 HSVNFTPRHANAG

-269 YWATYNTS
+269 DWATHNTA
-277 VYYTNTMTMK
+277 VYYTSTMTMK

-296 VYYGDIYGRGA
+296 VYYGDIYGKGNQ
-307 SLSLDNYTALSIPS
+307 LHPDYNYTSLGVPS
-321 IITSVANKVKVGTVD
+321 IITRVANKVKVGTVD

-341 TLSTRSSSSNETSTR
+341 TLSTRSSSSNEASTR

-365 GIDDPVNGKG
+365 GIDDSVNGEG

-381 TYTWVSLSSFTKSA
+381 TYTWVSLSKYSTAAYST
-395 SSIRTSD
+395 RTSS
-402 VSIRVIDNYYEV
+402 VNIYVVDNYEYV
-414 TRTTLDVDA
+414 TTSTLGIDA
-423 AITFQ
+423 AISFK
-428 EYVALY
+428 EYGTIY
-434 DNKCSFSSSVKTSV
+434 DNKCSFSSSVKTS
-448 SETGNIYTGNKSTS
+448 TFRNTYTYSGKTSTS
-462 QSFNSISSSSEIN
+462 QSFNSISSSSEID
-475 KKAIAISSTY
+475 KTVAAIVSSY
-485 TGSMYASVYNTEVSV
+485 TGSMYASAYNDGVSV

-511 RSTTSTQAYSNLSTE
+511 MSTSTSIAYSNTSTE

-531 SYINMDGYSYY
+531 SYINMNGYSYY
-542 TSFTGELAGLNRYG
+542 TSFTGELAGSDKYG
-556 DQLLYTSWVQ
+556 YQYLYTSWVQ
-566 SAINYSSTYEYRN
+566 SAINESSTYEYRDA
-579 SLSQSIVKRV
+579 LSQSIVKIV

-628 SYANSSANIPEE
+628 SYANSSVNIPEE
-640 YFSTYCTTYK
+640 YFSTHCVTYK

-658 EGPDKDDTSSNP
+658 EGPDKDGDYYN
-670 SYIFNVTVTSI
+670 FNVKVTSI

-687 EYVDSSSTSSSRL
+687 ESVDSASTSSSRL
-700 NTLDYGGTTYRLS
+700 NTIDYGGTTYRLS

-731 NYLYDYSVSSMFSY
+731 NYLYDYSVSSMFSFN
-745 DDTYIKSLSTYTT
+745 DTYIKSLSTYTT

-769 TRQDYNSYS
+769 TAQDYNSYS

-784 LVGISTGDRFID
+784 LVGISNGDRFID
-796 RVEISRTYAS
+796 RIEISRTYTS

-849 SPSDLVTSSLVINST
+849 SPSDLTTSSLVINST
-864 TETAGRGSFVYSSR
+864 TETTGRGSFVYSSR

>member
-9 SINNPSY
+9 SINDPSY

-28 ISTSSSVVSVSLKN
+28 ISTTTSTANISLVN
-42 NDVLYVTSNA
+42 NDVMYITNNSTRCDTFSTSMTGLRLA
-52 NEYTTQFT
+52 PA
-60 TKTWL
+60 K
-65 YLENVTSVDEGV
+65 SVDEEA
-77 NSLRAQNNTMT
+77 NSLRVQNDTMT
-88 VLMVV
+88 ILMAV
-93 PPDCSMLYETNTY
+93 PPDCSMSYETHNY
-106 KTAVKYPFSPARKFS
+106 KTIVEKPFSPARRFS
-121 RSSNGDNTFLLA
+121 RDSNLSGLFTLA

-139 KSTVNISSAYDRVS
+139 KSTVNISSAYDNVS
-153 IRNSN
+153 IIDSN
-158 GSLLETNQLT
+158 GSLLTTTQLT

-175 VSSSTFIDASSYSI
+175 VSSYTFNDASSYSI
-189 VSSFNLTRESSDK
+189 ITSVTITRESSDEY
-202 FVSKTY
+202 VSTTY

-213 YGTLTNTS
+213 YGTLTGTS
-221 ATSVKFNNTVTYRA
+221 AVFASNVTYRA

-241 TIYREKF
+241 TIYKVNFTPRYA
-248 NPLHSAAE
+248 NAG

-269 YWATYNTS
+269 DWATYNTY

-296 VYYGDIYGRGA
+296 VYYGDIYGKGNQ
-307 SLSLDNYTALSIPS
+307 LYPDYNYTGLGVPS

-341 TLSTRSSSSNETSTR
+341 TLSTRTSSSNTFSTR

-365 GIDDPVNGKG
+365 GIDDPVNGEG

-381 TYTWVSLSSFTKSA
+381 TYSWVSLSSYSTATYST
-395 SSIRTSD
+395 RTSS
-402 VSIRVIDNYYEV
+402 VSIYVVDNYEYL
-414 TRTTLDVDA
+414 TSSTLGIDA
-423 AITFQ
+423 AVSFK
-428 EYVALY
+428 EYRTIY
-434 DNKCSFSSSVKTSV
+434 DNKCSFSSSVKTSTFRNTY
-448 SETGNIYTGNKSTS
+448 SYSGKTSTS
-462 QSFNSISSSSEIN
+462 QSFNSISSSSKID
-475 KKAIAISSTY
+475 KTVAAIVSSY
-485 TGSMYASVYNTEVSV
+485 TGSMYASAYNDGVSV

-511 RSTTSTQAYSNLSTE
+511 MSASTSVAYSNTSTE

-542 TSFTGELAGLNRYG
+542 TSFTGELAGPDSYG
-556 DQLLYTSWVQ
+556 YQHLYTSWVQ
-566 SAINYSSTYEYRN
+566 SAINESSTYESRN
-579 SLSQSIVKRV
+579 ALSQSIIKRV

-614 YTSKTSGSTITYVS
+614 YTSKTSGSTITHVS
-628 SYANSSANIPEE
+628 SYANSSVNIPEE
-640 YFSTYCTTYK
+640 YFSTYRATYR
-650 DITSSWTY
+650 DITRSYTY
-658 EGPDKDDTSSNP
+658 EGPDKNGN
-670 SYIFNVTVTSI
+670 YYNFNVTVTSI
-681 GTSSGT
+681 STSSGT

-700 NTLDYGGTTYRLS
+700 NTIDYGGTTYRLS

-731 NYLYDYSVSSMFSY
+731 NYLYDYSVSSMFSF

-769 TRQDYNSYS
+769 TAQDYNSYS
-778 ATKSTS
+778 VTRSTS

-796 RVEISRTYAS
+796 RVEISRTYTS
-806 SYSVSNTVVY
+806 SYSVSNTVAY

-836 EQDIATVSRTFIS
+836 EQDVSTVSRTFIS
-849 SPSDLVTSSLVINST
+849 SPSDLTTSSLVINST

-961 QSVTYTPVYSTVDGV
+961 QSITYTPVYSTVDGV

>member
-1 MADITYYA
+1 MTDITYYA

-28 ISTSSSVVSVSLKN
+28 ISTTTSTVSVSLKN
-42 NDVLYVTSNA
+42 NDVLYVTNNSTRCDTSSSSMTFLRLA
-52 NEYTTQFT
+52 PA
-60 TKTWL
+60 
-65 YLENVTSVDEGV
+65 TSVDEEV
-77 NSLRAQNNTMT
+77 NSLRVQNDTMT
-88 VLMVV
+88 ILMAV
-93 PPDCSMLYETNTY
+93 PPDCSMSYETHNY
-106 KTAVKYPFSPARKFS
+106 KTIVEKHFSPARKFS
-121 RSSNGDNTFLLA
+121 RDSNLSDLFTLA

-139 KSTVNISSAYDRVS
+139 KSTVNISSADDNVS
-153 IRNSN
+153 IVDSN
-158 GSLLETNQLT
+158 GSLLTTTQLT

-175 VSSSTFIDASSYSI
+175 VSSYTFNDNSSYSI
-189 VSSFNLTRESSDK
+189 VTYTTLTRESSDEY
-202 FVSKTY
+202 VSKTY

-213 YGTLTNTS
+213 YGTLTGTS
-221 ATSVKFNNTVTYRA
+221 AMFVSNVTYRA

-241 TIYREKF
+241 TIRGVNFTPRY
-248 NPLHSAAE
+248 AGAG

-269 YWATYNTS
+269 DWATYNTQ

-296 VYYGDIYGRGA
+296 VYYGDIYGKGNQ
-307 SLSLDNYTALSIPS
+307 LQPDYNYSTLGVPS
-321 IITSVANKVKVGTVD
+321 IITKVANKVKVSTVD
-336 TSWFN
+336 TSWFT
-341 TLSTRSSSSNETSTR
+341 TLSTRTSSSNATSTR

-365 GIDDPVNGKG
+365 GIDDPVNGEG

-381 TYTWVSLSSFTKSA
+381 TYSWVSLSSYSTSTYSTRTSSVSIYVVDNYEDLT
-395 SSIRTSD
+395 SSILS
-402 VSIRVIDNYYEV
+402 
-414 TRTTLDVDA
+414 VDA
-423 AITFQ
+423 AIAFK
-428 EYVALY
+428 EYRTVY
-434 DNKCSFSSSVKTSV
+434 DNKCSFSPSVKTSTFRNTY
-448 SETGNIYTGNKSTS
+448 SYSGKTSSS
-462 QSFNSISSSSEIN
+462 QSFNSISSSSKID
-475 KKAIAISSTY
+475 KTVAAIVSTY
-485 TGSMYASVYNTEVSV
+485 TGSMYASAYNDGVSV
-500 TNTASTTYTAT
+500 TNTVSTTYTAT
-511 RSTTSTQAYSNLSTE
+511 MSSTSSVAYSNLSTE

-542 TSFTGELAGLNRYG
+542 TSFTGELAGSDSYG
-556 DQLLYTSWVQ
+556 YQYLYTSWVQ
-566 SAINYSSTYEYRN
+566 SAINKSSTYESRN
-579 SLSQSIVKRV
+579 GLSQSIVKEV

-614 YTSKTSGSTITYVS
+614 YTSKTSGSTITHVS
-628 SYANSSANIPEE
+628 SYANSSINIPEE

-650 DITSSWTY
+650 DITRSYTY
-658 EGPDKDDTSSNP
+658 EGPDKDGDYYN
-670 SYIFNVTVTSI
+670 FNVTVTSI

-731 NYLYDYSVSSMFSY
+731 NYLYDYSVSSMFSFN
-745 DDTYIKSLSTYTT
+745 DTYIKSLSTYTT

-769 TRQDYNSYS
+769 TAQDYNSYS
-778 ATKSTS
+778 ATRSTS
-784 LVGISTGDRFID
+784 LVGISNGDRFID
-796 RVEISRTYAS
+796 RVEISRTYTS

-849 SPSDLVTSSLVINST
+849 SPSDLATSSLIINST

-878 ELVASTSEQQND
+878 ELVVSTSEQQND

>member
-9 SINNPSY
+9 SINDPSY

-28 ISTSSSVVSVSLKN
+28 VSTTTSTISVSLKN
-42 NDVLYVTSNA
+42 NDVLYVTNNSTRCDTSSSSMTFLRLA
-52 NEYTTQFT
+52 PA
-60 TKTWL
+60 K
-65 YLENVTSVDEGV
+65 SVDEEV
-77 NSLRAQNNTMT
+77 NSLRVQNDTMT
-88 VLMVV
+88 ILMAV
-93 PPDCSMLYETNTY
+93 PPDCSLSYATHNY
-106 KTAVKYPFSPARKFS
+106 KTIVEKPFSPARRFS
-121 RSSNGDNTFLLA
+121 RDSNGDNLYLLA
-133 YRDTYT
+133 YRGTFT
-139 KSTVNISSAYDRVS
+139 KSTVNVSSAYDNVS
-153 IRNSN
+153 IIDSN
-158 GSLLETNQLT
+158 GSLLTTTQLT

-175 VSSSTFIDASSYSI
+175 VSSYTFNEASSYSI
-189 VSSFNLTRESSDK
+189 AESINITRESSDEY
-202 FVSKTY
+202 VSKAY
-208 VDKTW
+208 ADKTW
-213 YGTLTNTS
+213 YGTLSNTS
-221 ATSVKFNNTVTYRA
+221 AVFVSAVTYRA

-241 TIYREKF
+241 TIHGVNFTPRYA
-248 NPLHSAAE
+248 NAG

-269 YWATYNTS
+269 DWATYNTA

-296 VYYGDIYGRGA
+296 VYYGDIYGKGNQ
-307 SLSLDNYTALSIPS
+307 LYPDYNYTALGIPS

-341 TLSTRSSSSNETSTR
+341 TLSTRSSSSNEASTR

-365 GIDDPVNGKG
+365 GIDDSVNGEG

-381 TYTWVSLSSFTKSA
+381 TYTWVSLSKYSTATYST
-395 SSIRTSD
+395 RTSS
-402 VSIRVIDNYYEV
+402 VNIYVVDNYEYV
-414 TRTTLDVDA
+414 TTSTLGIDA
-423 AITFQ
+423 AVSFK
-428 EYVALY
+428 EYGTIY
-434 DNKCSFSSSVKTSV
+434 DNKCSFSSSVKTS
-448 SETGNIYTGNKSTS
+448 TFRNTYTYSGKTSTS
-462 QSFNSISSSSEIN
+462 QSFNSISSSSEID
-475 KKAIAISSTY
+475 KTVAAIVSSY
-485 TGSMYASVYNTEVSV
+485 TGSMYASAYNDGVSV

-511 RSTTSTQAYSNLSTE
+511 MSTSTSVAYSNKSTE

-531 SYINMDGYSYY
+531 SYINMNGYSYY
-542 TSFTGELAGLNRYG
+542 TSFTGELAGQDSYG
-556 DQLLYTSWVQ
+556 YQYLYTSWVQ
-566 SAINYSSTYEYRN
+566 SAINESSTYEYRDA
-579 SLSQSIVKRV
+579 LSQSIVKRI

-628 SYANSSANIPEE
+628 SYANSSVNIPEE
-640 YFSTYCTTYK
+640 YFSTYCATYK

-658 EGPDKDDTSSNP
+658 EGPDKDGDYYN
-670 SYIFNVTVTSI
+670 FNVKVTSI

-687 EYVDSSSTSSSRL
+687 ESVDSSSTSSSRL
-700 NTLDYGGTTYRLS
+700 NTIDYGGTTYRLS

-731 NYLYDYSVSSMFSY
+731 NYLYDYSVSSMFSF

-769 TRQDYNSYS
+769 TAQDYNSYS

-784 LVGISTGDRFID
+784 LVGISNGDRFID
-796 RVEISRTYAS
+796 RIEISRTYTS

-836 EQDIATVSRTFIS
+836 EQDVSTVSRTFIS
-849 SPSDLVTSSLVINST
+849 SPSDLTTSSLVINST

>member
-9 SINNPSY
+9 SINDPSY

-28 ISTSSSVVSVSLKN
+28 ISTTTNTANLSLKN
-42 NDVLYVTSNA
+42 NDVMYVTNNS
-52 NEYTTQFT
+52 TRCDTFS
-60 TKTWL
+60 
-65 YLENVTSVDEGV
+65 TSMTFLRLAPAKSVEEEV
-77 NSLRAQNNTMT
+77 NSLRVQNDTMT
-88 VLMVV
+88 ILMAV
-93 PPDCSMLYETNTY
+93 PPDCSMSYATHNY
-106 KTAVKYPFSPARKFS
+106 KTIVEKHFSPARRFS
-121 RSSNGDNTFLLA
+121 RDSNLSDLFTLA
-133 YRDTYT
+133 YRNTFT
-139 KSTVNISSAYDRVS
+139 KSTVNISSAYDNVS
-153 IRNSN
+153 IIDSNS
-158 GSLLETNQLT
+158 SLLTTTQLT

-175 VSSSTFIDASSYSI
+175 VSSYTFNDASSYSI
-189 VSSFNLTRESSDK
+189 VTSVTLTRESSDEY
-202 FVSKTY
+202 VSKTY
-208 VDKTW
+208 AYKTW
-213 YGTLTNTS
+213 YGTLTGTS
-221 ATSVKFNNTVTYRA
+221 AAFASIVTYRA

-241 TIYREKF
+241 TVRNVNF
-248 NPLHSAAE
+248 TPRHADAG
-256 AVGILNRNITSQS
+256 AVGVLNRNITSQS
-269 YWATYNTS
+269 DWATYNTA

-296 VYYGDIYGRGA
+296 VYYGDIYGKGNQ
-307 SLSLDNYTALSIPS
+307 LYPDYNYTGLGVPS
-321 IITSVANKVKVGTVD
+321 IITKVANKVKVGTVD
-336 TSWFN
+336 TSWFS
-341 TLSTRSSSSNETSTR
+341 TLSTRSSSSNEASTR

-365 GIDDPVNGKG
+365 GIDDPVNGEG

-381 TYTWVSLSSFTKSA
+381 TYTWVSVSKYSSATYST
-395 SSIRTSD
+395 RTSA
-402 VSIRVIDNYYEV
+402 VNIYVVDNYEYV
-414 TRTTLDVDA
+414 TTSTLGIDA
-423 AITFQ
+423 AISFKEFRTI
-428 EYVALY
+428 Y
-434 DNKCSFSSSVKTSV
+434 DNKCSFSSSVKTS
-448 SETGNIYTGNKSTS
+448 TFRNTYTYSGKTSTS
-462 QSFNSISSSSEIN
+462 QSFNSISSSSEID
-475 KKAIAISSTY
+475 KTVAAIVSSY
-485 TGSMYASVYNTEVSV
+485 TGSMYASAYNDGVSV

-511 RSTTSTQAYSNLSTE
+511 MSTSTSVAYSNTATE

-531 SYINMDGYSYY
+531 SYINMNGYSYY
-542 TSFTGELAGLNRYG
+542 TSFTGELAGQDSYG
-556 DQLLYTSWVQ
+556 YQYLYTSWVQ
-566 SAINYSSTYEYRN
+566 SAINESSTYESRDA
-579 SLSQSIVKRV
+579 LSQSIVKIV

-614 YTSKTSGSTITYVS
+614 YTSKTGGSTITYVS
-628 SYANSSANIPEE
+628 SYANSSVNIPEE
-640 YFSTYCTTYK
+640 YFSTHCATYK

-658 EGPDKDDTSSNP
+658 EGPDKNGN
-670 SYIFNVTVTSI
+670 SYNFNVKVTSI

-731 NYLYDYSVSSMFSY
+731 NYLYDYSVSSMFSFN
-745 DDTYIKSLSTYTT
+745 DTYIQSLSTYTT

-769 TRQDYNSYS
+769 TAQDYNSYS
-778 ATKSTS
+778 ATRSTS
-784 LVGISTGDRFID
+784 LVGISNGDRFID
-796 RVEISRTYAS
+796 RVEISRTYTS

-822 DTISSRAELYDTSS
+822 DTISSRTELYDTSS

-849 SPSDLVTSSLVINST
+849 SPSDLATSSLVINST

>member
-1 MADITYYA
+1 MAYITYYA
-9 SINNPSY
+9 SINDPSY

-28 ISTSSSVVSVSLKN
+28 ISTTTSTVSVSLKN
-42 NDVLYVTSNA
+42 NDVLYVTNNSTRCDTMA
-52 NEYTTQFT
+52 SSMTFIR
-60 TKTWL
+60 L
-65 YLENVTSVDEGV
+65 APATSVDEEV
-77 NSLRAQNNTMT
+77 NSLRVQNDTMT
-88 VLMVV
+88 ILMAI
-93 PPDCSMLYETNTY
+93 PPDCSMSYETHNY
-106 KTAVKYPFSPARKFS
+106 KTIVNKPFSPARRFS
-121 RSSNGDNTFLLA
+121 RDSNGDNLYLLA
-133 YRDTYT
+133 YRGTFT
-139 KSTVNISSAYDRVS
+139 KSTVNVSSAYDNVS
-153 IRNSN
+153 IIDSNS
-158 GSLLETNQLT
+158 SLLTTTQLT

-175 VSSSTFIDASSYSI
+175 VSSYTFNEASSYS
-189 VSSFNLTRESSDK
+189 VVTSVTLTRESSDEY
-202 FVSKTY
+202 VSKPY
-208 VDKTW
+208 ADKTW
-213 YGTLTNTS
+213 YGTLSNTS
-221 ATSVKFNNTVTYRA
+221 AVFASIVTYKA

-241 TIYREKF
+241 TIHNVNFTPRY
-248 NPLHSAAE
+248 AGAG
-256 AVGILNRNITSQS
+256 AVGVLNRNITSQS
-269 YWATYNTS
+269 DWATYNTS

-296 VYYGDIYGRGA
+296 VYYGDIYGKGNQ
-307 SLSLDNYTALSIPS
+307 LYPDYNYTGLGVPS
-321 IITSVANKVKVGTVD
+321 IITKVANKVKVGTVD

-341 TLSTRSSSSNETSTR
+341 TLSTRSSSSNEASTR

-365 GIDDPVNGKG
+365 GIDDSVNGEG

-381 TYTWVSLSSFTKSA
+381 TYTWVSLSKYSSA
-395 SSIRTSD
+395 TYSTRTSS
-402 VSIRVIDNYYEV
+402 VSIYVVDNYEYL
-414 TRTTLDVDA
+414 TSSTLGIDA
-423 AITFQ
+423 AISFK
-428 EYVALY
+428 EYRTIY
-434 DNKCSFSSSVKTSV
+434 DNKCSFSSSVKTS
-448 SETGNIYTGNKSTS
+448 TFRNTYTYSGRTSTS
-462 QSFNSISSSSEIN
+462 QSFNSISSSSKID
-475 KKAIAISSTY
+475 KTVAAIVSSY
-485 TGSMYASVYNTEVSV
+485 TGSMYASAYNDGVSV

-511 RSTTSTQAYSNLSTE
+511 MSASTSLAYSNTSTE

-542 TSFTGELAGLNRYG
+542 TSFTGELAGQDSYG
-556 DQLLYTSWVQ
+556 YQYLYTSWVQ
-566 SAINYSSTYEYRN
+566 SAINESSTYEYRDA
-579 SLSQSIVKRV
+579 LSQSIVKIV

-601 VSQESLLSSTVYR
+601 VTQESLLSSTVYR
-614 YTSKTSGSTITYVS
+614 YTSKTGGSTITYVS
-628 SYANSSANIPEE
+628 SYANSSVNIPEE
-640 YFSTYCTTYK
+640 YFSTHCATYK

-658 EGPDKDDTSSNP
+658 EGPDKNGD
-670 SYIFNVTVTSI
+670 SYNFNVKVTSI

-731 NYLYDYSVSSMFSY
+731 NYLYDYSVSSMFSFN
-745 DDTYIKSLSTYTT
+745 DTYIQSLSTYTT
-758 RLATSYTQPLD
+758 RLATSYTRSLD

-796 RVEISRTYAS
+796 RVEISRTYTS
-806 SYSVSNTVVY
+806 SYSVSNTIVY

-822 DTISSRAELYDTSS
+822 DTISSRASLYDTSS
-836 EQDIATVSRTFIS
+836 EQDVSTVSRTFIS
-849 SPSDLVTSSLVINST
+849 SPSDLTTSSLVINST

>member
-9 SINNPSY
+9 SINDPSY

-28 ISTSSSVVSVSLKN
+28 VSTTTSTVSVSLKN
-42 NDVLYVTSNA
+42 NDVLYVTNNSTRCDTSSISMSFLRLAPA
-52 NEYTTQFT
+52 N
-60 TKTWL
+60 
-65 YLENVTSVDEGV
+65 SVDEGV
-77 NSLRAQNNTMT
+77 NSLRVQNDTMT
-88 VLMVV
+88 ILMAV
-93 PPDCSMLYETNTY
+93 PPDCSMSYATHPY
-106 KTAVKYPFSPARKFS
+106 KTIVNKPFSPARRFS
-121 RSSNGDNTFLLA
+121 RDSNGDNLYLLA
-133 YRDTYT
+133 YRNTFT
-139 KSTVNISSAYDRVS
+139 KSTVNVSSAYDNVS
-153 IRNSN
+153 IIDSNS
-158 GSLLETNQLT
+158 SLLTTTQLT
-168 KIISSSE
+168 KILSSSE
-175 VSSSTFIDASSYSI
+175 VSSYTFNDVSSYSVVTSTTI
-189 VSSFNLTRESSDK
+189 TRESSDEY
-202 FVSKTY
+202 VNKTY
-208 VDKTW
+208 GDKTW
-213 YGTLTNTS
+213 YGTLANTS
-221 ATSVKFNNTVTYRA
+221 AVFVSNVTYRA

-241 TIYREKF
+241 TTYSVNFMPRY
-248 NPLHSAAE
+248 AGAG

-269 YWATYNTS
+269 DWATSNAD

-296 VYYGDIYGRGA
+296 VYYGDIYGKGNQLYPD
-307 SLSLDNYTALSIPS
+307 SHYTTLGIPS
-321 IITSVANKVKVGTVD
+321 IITSVTNKVKVGTVD
-336 TSWFN
+336 TSWFS
-341 TLSTRSSSSNETSTR
+341 TLSTRSSSSNEASTR

-381 TYTWVSLSSFTKSA
+381 TYTWVSVSKYSTATYSTRA
-395 SSIRTSD
+395 SSVNIY
-402 VSIRVIDNYYEV
+402 VVDNYEYV
-414 TRTTLDVDA
+414 TTSALGIDA
-423 AITFQ
+423 AVSFK
-428 EYVALY
+428 EYGTIY
-434 DNKCSFSSSVKTSV
+434 DNKCSFSSSVKTS
-448 SETGNIYTGNKSTS
+448 TFRNTYTYSGKTSTS
-462 QSFNSISSSSEIN
+462 QSFNSISSSSTID
-475 KKAIAISSTY
+475 KTVAAIVSSY
-485 TGSMYASVYNTEVSV
+485 TGSMYASAYNDGVSV

-511 RSTTSTQAYSNLSTE
+511 MASTSSVAYSNTSTE

-531 SYINMDGYSYY
+531 SYINMNGYSYY
-542 TSFTGELAGLNRYG
+542 TSFTGELAGSDSHGY
-556 DQLLYTSWVQ
+556 QYLYTSWVQ
-566 SAINYSSTYEYRN
+566 SAINESSTYESRDA
-579 SLSQSIVKRV
+579 LSQSIVKIV

-614 YTSKTSGSTITYVS
+614 YTSKTSGSTITHVS
-628 SYANSSANIPEE
+628 SYANSSVNIPEE
-640 YFSTYCTTYK
+640 YFSTYCATYK

-658 EGPDKDDTSSNP
+658 EGPDKTNGD
-670 SYIFNVTVTSI
+670 SYNFNVTVTSI
-681 GTSSGT
+681 GTSSVT
-687 EYVDSSSTSSSRL
+687 ESVGSSSTSSSRL

-713 DLISSKSWI
+713 GLISSKSWI

-731 NYLYDYSVSSMFSY
+731 NYLYDYSVSSMFSFN
-745 DDTYIKSLSTYTT
+745 DTYIQSLSTYTT
-758 RLATSYTQPLD
+758 RLATSYTHSLD

-796 RVEISRTYAS
+796 RVEISRTYTS

-816 YNGSTL
+816 YNDSTL

-849 SPSDLVTSSLVINST
+849 SPSDLATSSLVINST
-864 TETAGRGSFVYSSR
+864 TETAGRGSFAYSSR

-925 EDWYNPVS
+925 EDWYSPVS

>member
-9 SINNPSY
+9 SINDPSY

-28 ISTSSSVVSVSLKN
+28 ISTTTSTVSVSLKN
-42 NDVLYVTSNA
+42 NDVLYVTNNSTRCDTSSSSMSFLRLA
-52 NEYTTQFT
+52 PA
-60 TKTWL
+60 K
-65 YLENVTSVDEGV
+65 SVDEEV
-77 NSLRAQNNTMT
+77 NSLRVQNDTMT
-88 VLMVV
+88 ILMAV
-93 PPDCSMLYETNTY
+93 PPDCSMSYATHNY
-106 KTAVKYPFSPARKFS
+106 KTIVEKHFSPARRFS
-121 RSSNGDNTFLLA
+121 RDSNGDNLYLLA
-133 YRDTYT
+133 YRGTFT
-139 KSTVNISSAYDRVS
+139 KSTVNVSSAYDNVS
-153 IRNSN
+153 INDSN
-158 GSLLETNQLT
+158 GSLLTTTQLT

-175 VSSSTFIDASSYSI
+175 VSSYTFNEASSYSVVTSATI
-189 VSSFNLTRESSDK
+189 TRESSDEY
-202 FVSKTY
+202 VSKTY

-213 YGTLTNTS
+213 YGTLTGTS
-221 ATSVKFNNTVTYRA
+221 AEFASIATYRA

-241 TIYREKF
+241 TIHGVNFTPRY
-248 NPLHSAAE
+248 AGAG

-269 YWATYNTS
+269 DWATYNTA

-296 VYYGDIYGRGA
+296 VYYGDIYGKGNQ
-307 SLSLDNYTALSIPS
+307 LYPDYNYSTLGVPS
-321 IITSVANKVKVGTVD
+321 IITRVDNKVKVGTVD

-341 TLSTRSSSSNETSTR
+341 TLSTRSSSSNEASTR

-365 GIDDPVNGKG
+365 GIDDPVNGEG

-381 TYTWVSLSSFTKSA
+381 TYTWVSLSKYSTATYST
-395 SSIRTSD
+395 RTSY
-402 VSIRVIDNYYEV
+402 VNIYVVDNYEYV
-414 TRTTLDVDA
+414 TTSTLGIDA
-423 AITFQ
+423 AVSFK
-428 EYVALY
+428 EYRTIY
-434 DNKCSFSSSVKTSV
+434 DNKCSFSSSVKTS
-448 SETGNIYTGNKSTS
+448 TFRNTYTYSGKTSTS
-462 QSFNSISSSSEIN
+462 QSFNSISSSSEID
-475 KKAIAISSTY
+475 KTVAAIVSSY
-485 TGSMYASVYNTEVSV
+485 TGSMYASAYNDGVSV

-511 RSTTSTQAYSNLSTE
+511 MSSTSSVAYSNTSTE

-531 SYINMDGYSYY
+531 SYINMNGYSYY
-542 TSFTGELAGLNRYG
+542 TSFTGELAGSDSYG
-556 DQLLYTSWVQ
+556 YQYLYTSWVQ
-566 SAINYSSTYEYRN
+566 SAINESSTYEYRN
-579 SLSQSIVKRV
+579 GLSQSIVKEV

-628 SYANSSANIPEE
+628 SYANSSANKPED
-640 YFSTYCTTYK
+640 YFSTYYTTYR
-650 DITSSWTY
+650 DITRNWTY
-658 EGPDKDDTSSNP
+658 EGPDKNGD
-670 SYIFNVTVTSI
+670 SYNFNVKVTSI
-681 GTSSGT
+681 GTSSDT

-722 NVGNTNFTE
+722 NVGNINFTE
-731 NYLYDYSVSSMFSY
+731 NYLYDYSVSSMFSF

-769 TRQDYNSYS
+769 TAQDYNSYS
-778 ATKSTS
+778 ATRSTS
-784 LVGISTGDRFID
+784 LVGISNGDRFID
-796 RVEISRTYAS
+796 RVEISRTYTS

-849 SPSDLVTSSLVINST
+849 SPSDLITSSLVINST

>member
-9 SINNPSY
+9 SINDPSY

-28 ISTSSSVVSVSLKN
+28 ISTTTSTVSVSLKN
-42 NDVLYVTSNA
+42 NDVLYVTNNSTRCDTSSSSMTFLRLA
-52 NEYTTQFT
+52 PA
-60 TKTWL
+60 
-65 YLENVTSVDEGV
+65 TSVDEEV
-77 NSLRAQNNTMT
+77 NSLRVQNDTMT
-88 VLMVV
+88 ILMAV
-93 PPDCSMLYETNTY
+93 PPDCSMSYATHNY
-106 KTAVKYPFSPARKFS
+106 KTIVNKPFSPARRFS
-121 RSSNGDNTFLLA
+121 RDSNGDNLYLLA
-133 YRDTYT
+133 YRGTFT
-139 KSTVNISSAYDRVS
+139 KSTVNVSSAYDNVS
-153 IRNSN
+153 IIDSNS
-158 GSLLETNQLT
+158 SLLTTTQLT

-175 VSSSTFIDASSYSI
+175 VSSYTFNEASSYSI
-189 VSSFNLTRESSDK
+189 VTSATITRESSDEY
-202 FVSKTY
+202 VSKTY

-213 YGTLTNTS
+213 YGTLTGTS
-221 ATSVKFNNTVTYRA
+221 AVFASIVTYRA

-241 TIYREKF
+241 TIHGVNFTPRY
-248 NPLHSAAE
+248 AGAG
-256 AVGILNRNITSQS
+256 AVGVLNRNITSQS
-269 YWATYNTS
+269 DWATYNTA

-296 VYYGDIYGRGA
+296 VYYGDIYGKGNQ
-307 SLSLDNYTALSIPS
+307 LYPDYNYSTLGVPS

-341 TLSTRSSSSNETSTR
+341 TLSTRSSSSNEASTR

-365 GIDDPVNGKG
+365 GIDDPVNGEG

-381 TYTWVSLSSFTKSA
+381 TYTWVSVSKYSTAAYST
-395 SSIRTSD
+395 RTSS
-402 VSIRVIDNYYEV
+402 VNIHVVDNY
-414 TRTTLDVDA
+414 
-423 AITFQ
+423 
-428 EYVALY
+428 EYVTTSTLGIDVAVSFKEFRTIY
-434 DNKCSFSSSVKTSV
+434 DNKCSFSSSVKTSTFRNTY
-448 SETGNIYTGNKSTS
+448 SYSGKTSTS
-462 QSFNSISSSSEIN
+462 QSFNSISSSSKID
-475 KKAIAISSTY
+475 KTVAAIVSSY
-485 TGSMYASVYNTEVSV
+485 TGSMYASAYNDGVSV

-511 RSTTSTQAYSNLSTE
+511 MSASTSIAYSNTSIE

-531 SYINMDGYSYY
+531 SYINMNGYSYY
-542 TSFTGELAGLNRYG
+542 TSFTGELAGQDSYG
-556 DQLLYTSWVQ
+556 YQYLYTSWIQ
-566 SAINYSSTYEYRN
+566 SAINESSTAEYRDA
-579 SLSQSIVKRV
+579 LSQSIVKIV

-628 SYANSSANIPEE
+628 SYANSSVSIPEE
-640 YFSTYCTTYK
+640 YFSTYCATYK

-658 EGPDKDDTSSNP
+658 EGPDKNGD
-670 SYIFNVTVTSI
+670 SYNFNVKVTSI

-687 EYVDSSSTSSSRL
+687 ESVDSSSTSSSRL

-731 NYLYDYSVSSMFSY
+731 NYLYDYSVSSMFSF

-758 RLATSYTQPLD
+758 RLATSYTHSLD
-769 TRQDYNSYS
+769 TSQDYNSYS

-796 RVEISRTYAS
+796 RVEISRTYTS

-849 SPSDLVTSSLVINST
+849 SPSDLATSSLVINST

-878 ELVASTSEQQND
+878 ELIASTSEQQND

>member
-1 MADITYYA
+1 MAEITYYA
-9 SINNPSY
+9 SINDPSY

-28 ISTSSSVVSVSLKN
+28 ISTTTSTVSVSLKN
-42 NDVLYVTSNA
+42 NDVLYVTNNSTRCDTSSSSMTFLRLA
-52 NEYTTQFT
+52 PA
-60 TKTWL
+60 K
-65 YLENVTSVDEGV
+65 SVDEEV
-77 NSLRAQNNTMT
+77 NSLRVQNDTMT
-88 VLMVV
+88 ILMAV
-93 PPDCSMLYETNTY
+93 PPDCSMSYATNNY
-106 KTAVKYPFSPARKFS
+106 KTIVNKPFSPARRFS
-121 RSSNGDNTFLLA
+121 RDSNGDNLYLLA
-133 YRDTYT
+133 YRGTFT
-139 KSTVNISSAYDRVS
+139 KSTVNVSSAYDNVS
-153 IRNSN
+153 IIDSN
-158 GSLLETNQLT
+158 GSLLTTTQLT

-175 VSSSTFIDASSYSI
+175 VSSYTFNEASSYSI
-189 VSSFNLTRESSDK
+189 VTSATITRESSDEY
-202 FVSKTY
+202 VSKTY

-213 YGTLTNTS
+213 YGTLTGTS
-221 ATSVKFNNTVTYRA
+221 AVFASIVTYRA

-241 TIYREKF
+241 TIRGVNFTPRY
-248 NPLHSAAE
+248 AGAG

-269 YWATYNTS
+269 DWATYNTA

-296 VYYGDIYGRGA
+296 VYYGDIYGKGNQ
-307 SLSLDNYTALSIPS
+307 LYPDYNYSTLGIPS

-341 TLSTRSSSSNETSTR
+341 TLSTRSSSSNEASTR

-365 GIDDPVNGKG
+365 GIDDSVNGKG

-381 TYTWVSLSSFTKSA
+381 TYTWVSVSKYSTAAYST
-395 SSIRTSD
+395 RTSS
-402 VSIRVIDNYYEV
+402 VNIYVVDNYEYV
-414 TRTTLDVDA
+414 TTSTLGIDA
-423 AITFQ
+423 AVSFK
-428 EYVALY
+428 EYGTIY
-434 DNKCSFSSSVKTSV
+434 DNKCSFSSSVKTS
-448 SETGNIYTGNKSTS
+448 TFRNTYTYSGKTSTS
-462 QSFNSISSSSEIN
+462 QSFNSISSSSEID
-475 KKAIAISSTY
+475 KTVAAIVSSY
-485 TGSMYASVYNTEVSV
+485 TGSMYASAYNDGVSV

-511 RSTTSTQAYSNLSTE
+511 MSSTSSVAYSNTSTE

-531 SYINMDGYSYY
+531 SYINMNGYSYY
-542 TSFTGELAGLNRYG
+542 TSFTGELAGQDKYG
-556 DQLLYTSWVQ
+556 YQYLYTSWVQ
-566 SAINYSSTYEYRN
+566 SAINESSTYESRDA
-579 SLSQSIVKRV
+579 LSQSIVKIV

-614 YTSKTSGSTITYVS
+614 YTSKTGGSTITYVS
-628 SYANSSANIPEE
+628 SYANSSVNIPEE
-640 YFSTYCTTYK
+640 YFSTYCATYK

-658 EGPDKDDTSSNP
+658 EGPDKDGDYYN
-670 SYIFNVTVTSI
+670 FNVKVTSI

-687 EYVDSSSTSSSRL
+687 ESVNSSSTSSSRL
-700 NTLDYGGTTYRLS
+700 NTIDYGGTTYRLS

-731 NYLYDYSVSSMFSY
+731 NYLYDYSVSSMFSFN
-745 DDTYIKSLSTYTT
+745 DTYIKSLSTYTT

-769 TRQDYNSYS
+769 TAQDYNSYS

-796 RVEISRTYAS
+796 RVEISRTYTS
-806 SYSVSNTVVY
+806 SYSVSNTIVY

-822 DTISSRAELYDTSS
+822 DTISSRASLYDTSS
-836 EQDIATVSRTFIS
+836 EQDVSTVSRTFIS
-849 SPSDLVTSSLVINST
+849 SPSDLTTSSLVINST

-949 TVVTNSGVVSVT
+949 TVVTNSGIVSVT

>member
-9 SINNPSY
+9 SINDPSY

-28 ISTSSSVVSVSLKN
+28 ISTTTSTVSVSLKN
-42 NDVLYVTSNA
+42 NDVLYVTNNSTRCDTSSSSMTFLRLA
-52 NEYTTQFT
+52 PA
-60 TKTWL
+60 
-65 YLENVTSVDEGV
+65 TSVDEEV
-77 NSLRAQNNTMT
+77 NSLRVQNESMT
-88 VLMVV
+88 ILMAI
-93 PPDCSMLYETNTY
+93 PPDCSMSYATHNY
-106 KTAVKYPFSPARKFS
+106 KTIVNKPFSPARRFS
-121 RSSNGDNTFLLA
+121 RDSNGDNLYLLA
-133 YRDTYT
+133 YRGTFT
-139 KSTVNISSAYDRVS
+139 KSTVNVSSAYDNVS
-153 IRNSN
+153 IIDSNS
-158 GSLLETNQLT
+158 SLLTTTQLT

-175 VSSSTFIDASSYSI
+175 VSSYTFNEASSYSVVTSATI
-189 VSSFNLTRESSDK
+189 TRESSDEY
-202 FVSKTY
+202 VNKTY
-208 VDKTW
+208 GDKTW
-213 YGTLTNTS
+213 YGTLANTS
-221 ATSVKFNNTVTYRA
+221 AVFASNVTYRA

-241 TIYREKF
+241 TIHKVNLTPRY
-248 NPLHSAAE
+248 ADAG

-269 YWATYNTS
+269 DWATYNTA

-296 VYYGDIYGRGA
+296 VYYGDIYGKGNQ
-307 SLSLDNYTALSIPS
+307 LYPDYNYSTLGIPS

-341 TLSTRSSSSNETSTR
+341 TLSTRSSSSNEASTR

-381 TYTWVSLSSFTKSA
+381 TYTWVSVSKYSTATYST
-395 SSIRTSD
+395 RTSA
-402 VSIRVIDNYYEV
+402 VNIYVVDNYEYV
-414 TRTTLDVDA
+414 TTSTLGIDA
-423 AITFQ
+423 AVSFKEFRTI
-428 EYVALY
+428 Y
-434 DNKCSFSSSVKTSV
+434 DNKCSFSSSVKTS
-448 SETGNIYTGNKSTS
+448 TFRNTYTYSGKTSTS
-462 QSFNSISSSSEIN
+462 QSFNSISSSSEID
-475 KKAIAISSTY
+475 KTVAAIVSSY
-485 TGSMYASVYNTEVSV
+485 TGSMYASAYNDGVSI

-511 RSTTSTQAYSNLSTE
+511 MSSTSSVAYSNTSTE

-531 SYINMDGYSYY
+531 SYINMNGYSYY
-542 TSFTGELAGLNRYG
+542 TSFTGELAGSDSYG
-556 DQLLYTSWVQ
+556 YQYLYTSWVQ
-566 SAINYSSTYEYRN
+566 SAINESSTYESRDA
-579 SLSQSIVKRV
+579 LSQSIVKIV

-601 VSQESLLSSTVYR
+601 ISQESLLSSTVYR
-614 YTSKTSGSTITYVS
+614 YTSKTSGSTITHVS
-628 SYANSSANIPEE
+628 SYANSSVNIPEE
-640 YFSTYCTTYK
+640 YFSTYCATYK

-658 EGPDKDDTSSNP
+658 EGPDKNGDYYN
-670 SYIFNVTVTSI
+670 FNVTVTSI

-687 EYVDSSSTSSSRL
+687 ESVDSASTSSSRL
-700 NTLDYGGTTYRLS
+700 NTIDYGGTTYRLS

-731 NYLYDYSVSSMFSY
+731 NYLYDYSVSSMFSFN
-745 DDTYIKSLSTYTT
+745 DTYIQSLSTYTT

-769 TRQDYNSYS
+769 TAQDYNSYS

-796 RVEISRTYAS
+796 RVEISRTYTS

-836 EQDIATVSRTFIS
+836 EQGIATVSRTFIS
-849 SPSDLVTSSLVINST
+849 SPSDLTTSSLVINST

>member
-9 SINNPSY
+9 SINDPSY

-28 ISTSSSVVSVSLKN
+28 VSTTTSTISVSLKN
-42 NDVLYVTSNA
+42 NDVLYVTNNSTRCDTMA
-52 NEYTTQFT
+52 SSMTFLRLATA
-60 TKTWL
+60 
-65 YLENVTSVDEGV
+65 TSVDEEV
-77 NSLRAQNNTMT
+77 NSLRVQNDTMT
-88 VLMVV
+88 ILMAV
-93 PPDCSMLYETNTY
+93 PPDCSMSYETHNY
-106 KTAVKYPFSPARKFS
+106 KTIVNKPFSPARRFS
-121 RSSNGDNTFLLA
+121 RDSNGDNLFLLA
-133 YRDTYT
+133 YRDTHT
-139 KSTVNISSAYDRVS
+139 KSTVNVSSAYDNVS
-153 IRNSN
+153 IIDSN
-158 GSLLETNQLT
+158 GSLLTTTQLT

-175 VSSSTFIDASSYSI
+175 VSSYTFNDASSYSI
-189 VSSFNLTRESSDK
+189 VTSTTITRESSDEY
-202 FVSKTY
+202 VSKTY

-213 YGTLTNTS
+213 YGTLTGTS
-221 ATSVKFNNTVTYRA
+221 AVFASNVTYRA

-241 TIYREKF
+241 TIHGVNFTPRY
-248 NPLHSAAE
+248 AGAG
-256 AVGILNRNITSQS
+256 AVGVLNRNITSQS
-269 YWATYNTS
+269 DWATYNTA

-296 VYYGDIYGRGA
+296 VYYGNIYGKGNQ
-307 SLSLDNYTALSIPS
+307 LYPDYNYSTLGVPS
-321 IITSVANKVKVGTVD
+321 IITRVDNKVKVGTVD

-365 GIDDPVNGKG
+365 GIDDPVNGEG

-381 TYTWVSLSSFTKSA
+381 TYTWASLSSYSTATYST
-395 SSIRTSD
+395 RTSS
-402 VSIRVIDNYYEV
+402 VNIYVVDNYEYV
-414 TRTTLDVDA
+414 TTSTLGIDA
-423 AITFQ
+423 AISFK
-428 EYVALY
+428 EYRTIY
-434 DNKCSFSSSVKTSV
+434 DNKCSFSPSVKTSTFRNTY
-448 SETGNIYTGNKSTS
+448 SYSGKTSTS
-462 QSFNSISSSSEIN
+462 QSFNSISSSSKID
-475 KKAIAISSTY
+475 KTVAAIVSTY
-485 TGSMYASVYNTEVSV
+485 TGSMYASAYNDGVSV

-511 RSTTSTQAYSNLSTE
+511 MSASTSVAYSNMSIE

-531 SYINMDGYSYY
+531 SYINMNGYSYY
-542 TSFTGELAGLNRYG
+542 TSFTGELAGQDSYG
-556 DQLLYTSWVQ
+556 YQYLYTSWIQ
-566 SAINYSSTYEYRN
+566 SAINESSTYEYRDA
-579 SLSQSIVKRV
+579 LSQSIVKKV

-614 YTSKTSGSTITYVS
+614 YTSKTGGSTITYVS
-628 SYANSSANIPEE
+628 SYTNSSVNIPEE
-640 YFSTYCTTYK
+640 YFSTYCATYK

-658 EGPDKDDTSSNP
+658 EGPDKDGDYYN
-670 SYIFNVTVTSI
+670 FNVKVTSI

-687 EYVDSSSTSSSRL
+687 ESVDSASTSSSRL
-700 NTLDYGGTTYRLS
+700 NTIDYGGTTYRLS

-731 NYLYDYSVSSMFSY
+731 NYLYDYSISSIFSF

-758 RLATSYTQPLD
+758 RLATSYTYSLD

-796 RVEISRTYAS
+796 RVEISRTYTS
-806 SYSVSNTVVY
+806 SYSVSNTIVY

-822 DTISSRAELYDTSS
+822 DTISSRASLYDTSS
-836 EQDIATVSRTFIS
+836 EQDVSTVSRTFIS
-849 SPSDLVTSSLVINST
+849 SPSDLATSSLVINST

-943 STGVTE
+943 STGATE

>member
-1 MADITYYA
+1 MANITYYA
-9 SINNPSY
+9 SINDPSY

-28 ISTSSSVVSVSLKN
+28 VSTTTSTVSVSLKN
-42 NDVLYVTSNA
+42 NDVLYVTNNSTRCDTSSSSMTFLRLA
-52 NEYTTQFT
+52 PA
-60 TKTWL
+60 K
-65 YLENVTSVDEGV
+65 SVDEEL
-77 NSLRAQNNTMT
+77 NSLRVQNDTMT
-88 VLMVV
+88 ILMAV
-93 PPDCSMLYETNTY
+93 PPDCSLSYATHNY
-106 KTAVKYPFSPARKFS
+106 KTIVEKPFSPARRFS
-121 RSSNGDNTFLLA
+121 RDSNGDNLYLLA
-133 YRDTYT
+133 YRGTFT
-139 KSTVNISSAYDRVS
+139 KSTVNVSSAYDNVS
-153 IRNSN
+153 IIDSN
-158 GSLLETNQLT
+158 GSLLTTTQLT

-175 VSSSTFIDASSYSI
+175 VSSYTFNEASSYSI
-189 VSSFNLTRESSDK
+189 AESINITRESSDEY
-202 FVSKTY
+202 VSKAY
-208 VDKTW
+208 ADKTW
-213 YGTLTNTS
+213 YGTLSNTS
-221 ATSVKFNNTVTYRA
+221 AVFVSAVTYRA

-241 TIYREKF
+241 TIHGVNFTPRYA
-248 NPLHSAAE
+248 NAG

-269 YWATYNTS
+269 DWATYNTA

-296 VYYGDIYGRGA
+296 VYYGDIYGKGNQ
-307 SLSLDNYTALSIPS
+307 LYPDYNYTALGIPS

-365 GIDDPVNGKG
+365 GIDDSVNGEG

-381 TYTWVSLSSFTKSA
+381 TYTWVSLSKYSTATYST
-395 SSIRTSD
+395 RTSY
-402 VSIRVIDNYYEV
+402 VNIYVVDNYEYV
-414 TRTTLDVDA
+414 TTSALGIDA
-423 AITFQ
+423 AVSFKEFRTI
-428 EYVALY
+428 Y
-434 DNKCSFSSSVKTSV
+434 DNKCSFSSSVKTS
-448 SETGNIYTGNKSTS
+448 TFRNTYTYSGKTSSS
-462 QSFNSISSSSEIN
+462 QSFNSISSSSEID
-475 KKAIAISSTY
+475 KTVAAIVSSY
-485 TGSMYASVYNTEVSV
+485 TGSMYASAYNDGVSV

-511 RSTTSTQAYSNLSTE
+511 MSTSTSVAYSNKSTE

-531 SYINMDGYSYY
+531 SYINMNGYSYY
-542 TSFTGELAGLNRYG
+542 TSFTGELAGQDSYG
-556 DQLLYTSWVQ
+556 YQYLYTSWVQ
-566 SAINYSSTYEYRN
+566 SAINESSTYEYRDA
-579 SLSQSIVKRV
+579 LSQSIVKRI

-628 SYANSSANIPEE
+628 SYANSSVNIPEE
-640 YFSTYCTTYK
+640 YFSTYCATYK

-658 EGPDKDDTSSNP
+658 EGPDKDGDYYN
-670 SYIFNVTVTSI
+670 FNVKVTSI
-681 GTSSGT
+681 GTSSGI
-687 EYVDSSSTSSSRL
+687 ESVDSSSTSSSRL
-700 NTLDYGGTTYRLS
+700 NTIDYGGTTYRLS
-713 DLISSKSWI
+713 DLISSKSWM

-731 NYLYDYSVSSMFSY
+731 NYLYDYSVSSMFSF

-769 TRQDYNSYS
+769 TAQDYNSYS

-784 LVGISTGDRFID
+784 LVGISNGDRFID
-796 RVEISRTYAS
+796 RIEISRTYTS

-836 EQDIATVSRTFIS
+836 EQDVSTVSRTFIS
-849 SPSDLVTSSLVINST
+849 SPSDLTTSSLVINST

>member
-1 MADITYYA
+1 MVDITYYA
-9 SINNPSY
+9 SINDPSY

-28 ISTSSSVVSVSLKN
+28 ISTTTNTANISLVN
-42 NDVLYVTSNA
+42 NDVMYVTNNSTRCDTFSTSMTFLRLA
-52 NEYTTQFT
+52 PA
-60 TKTWL
+60 K
-65 YLENVTSVDEGV
+65 SVDEEV
-77 NSLRAQNNTMT
+77 NSLRVQNDKMT
-88 VLMVV
+88 ILMAV
-93 PPDCSMLYETNTY
+93 PPDCSMSYETHNY
-106 KTAVKYPFSPARKFS
+106 KTIVEKPFSPARRFS
-121 RSSNGDNTFLLA
+121 RDSNLSDLFTLA

-139 KSTVNISSAYDRVS
+139 KSTVNISSAYDNVS
-153 IRNSN
+153 IIDSN
-158 GSLLETNQLT
+158 GSLLTTTQLT

-175 VSSSTFIDASSYSI
+175 VSSYTFNDASSYSI
-189 VSSFNLTRESSDK
+189 VTSATITRESSDEY
-202 FVSKTY
+202 VSTTY

-221 ATSVKFNNTVTYRA
+221 AVFASNVTYRA

-241 TIYREKF
+241 TIYKVNFTPRY
-248 NPLHSAAE
+248 AGAG
-256 AVGILNRNITSQS
+256 AVGVLNRNITSQS
-269 YWATYNTS
+269 DWATYNTA

-296 VYYGDIYGRGA
+296 VYYGDIYGKGNQ
-307 SLSLDNYTALSIPS
+307 LYPDYNYTALGVPS
-321 IITSVANKVKVGTVD
+321 IITSVGNKVKVGTVD

-341 TLSTRSSSSNETSTR
+341 TLSTRTSSSNTFSTR

-365 GIDDPVNGKG
+365 GIDDPANGEG

-381 TYTWVSLSSFTKSA
+381 TYTWISLSSYSTATYST
-395 SSIRTSD
+395 RTSS
-402 VSIRVIDNYYEV
+402 VSIYVVDNYEYL
-414 TRTTLDVDA
+414 TSSTLGIDA
-423 AITFQ
+423 AISFK
-428 EYVALY
+428 EYRTIY
-434 DNKCSFSSSVKTSV
+434 DNKCSFSSSVKTSTFRNTY
-448 SETGNIYTGNKSTS
+448 SYSGKTSTS
-462 QSFNSISSSSEIN
+462 QSFNSISSSSKID
-475 KKAIAISSTY
+475 KTVAAIVSSY
-485 TGSMYASVYNTEVSV
+485 TGSMYASAYNDGVSV
-500 TNTASTTYTAT
+500 TNTTSTTYTAT
-511 RSTTSTQAYSNLSTE
+511 MSASTSVAYSNTSTE

-531 SYINMDGYSYY
+531 SYINIDGYSYY
-542 TSFTGELAGLNRYG
+542 TSFTGELAGPDSYG
-556 DQLLYTSWVQ
+556 YQHLYTSWVQ
-566 SAINYSSTYEYRN
+566 SAINESSTYEYRN
-579 SLSQSIVKRV
+579 ALSQSIVKRV

-614 YTSKTSGSTITYVS
+614 STAKTGGSTITHVS
-628 SYANSSANIPEE
+628 SYANSSVNIPEE
-640 YFSTYCTTYK
+640 YFSTYCATYK
-650 DITSSWTY
+650 DITSSWIY
-658 EGPDKDDTSSNP
+658 EGPAKNYD
-670 SYIFNVTVTSI
+670 SYNFNVTVTSI
-681 GTSSGT
+681 STFSGT
-687 EYVDSSSTSSSRL
+687 ESVSSSSTSSSRL

-731 NYLYDYSVSSMFSY
+731 NYLYDYSVSSMFSF

-769 TRQDYNSYS
+769 TAQDYNSYS
-778 ATKSTS
+778 VTKSTS

-796 RVEISRTYAS
+796 RVEISRTYTS
-806 SYSVSNTVVY
+806 SYSVSNTVAY

-836 EQDIATVSRTFIS
+836 EQDVSTVSRTFIS
-849 SPSDLVTSSLVINST
+849 SPSDLTTSSLVINST

>member
-1 MADITYYA
+1 MANITYYA
-9 SINNPSY
+9 SINDPSY

-28 ISTSSSVVSVSLKN
+28 ISTTTSTVSVSLKN
-42 NDVLYVTSNA
+42 NDVLYVTNNSTRCDTSSSSMTFLRLA
-52 NEYTTQFT
+52 PA
-60 TKTWL
+60 
-65 YLENVTSVDEGV
+65 TSVDEEV
-77 NSLRAQNNTMT
+77 NSLRVQNDTMT
-88 VLMVV
+88 ILMAV
-93 PPDCSMLYETNTY
+93 PPDCSMSYETHNY
-106 KTAVKYPFSPARKFS
+106 KTIVNKPFSPARRFS
-121 RSSNGDNTFLLA
+121 RDSNGDNLYLLA
-133 YRDTYT
+133 YRGTFT
-139 KSTVNISSAYDRVS
+139 KSTVNVSSAYDNVS
-153 IRNSN
+153 INDSN
-158 GSLLETNQLT
+158 GSLLTTTQLT

-175 VSSSTFIDASSYSI
+175 VSSYTFNEASSYSI
-189 VSSFNLTRESSDK
+189 VTSATITRESSDEY
-202 FVSKTY
+202 VSKTY

-213 YGTLTNTS
+213 YGTLTGTS
-221 ATSVKFNNTVTYRA
+221 AVFVSNVTYRA

-241 TIYREKF
+241 TIHGVNFTPRYA
-248 NPLHSAAE
+248 NAG

-269 YWATYNTS
+269 DWATYNTA

-296 VYYGDIYGRGA
+296 VYYGDIYGKGNQ
-307 SLSLDNYTALSIPS
+307 LYPDNNYTTLGIPS

-336 TSWFN
+336 TSWFS
-341 TLSTRSSSSNETSTR
+341 TLSTRSSSSDEASTR

-381 TYTWVSLSSFTKSA
+381 TYTWVSLSKYSTATYST
-395 SSIRTSD
+395 RTSS
-402 VSIRVIDNYYEV
+402 VNIYVVDNYEYV
-414 TRTTLDVDA
+414 TTSTLGIDA
-423 AITFQ
+423 AISFK
-428 EYVALY
+428 EYRTIY
-434 DNKCSFSSSVKTSV
+434 DNKCSFSSSVKTS
-448 SETGNIYTGNKSTS
+448 TFRNTYTYSGKTSTS
-462 QSFNSISSSSEIN
+462 QSFNSVSSSSTID
-475 KKAIAISSTY
+475 KTVAAIVSSY
-485 TGSMYASVYNTEVSV
+485 TGSMYASAYNDGVSV

-511 RSTTSTQAYSNLSTE
+511 MSTSISVAYSNTSTE

-531 SYINMDGYSYY
+531 SYINMNGYSYY
-542 TSFTGELAGLNRYG
+542 TSFTGELAGPDSHGY
-556 DQLLYTSWVQ
+556 QYLYTSWVQ
-566 SAINYSSTYEYRN
+566 SAINESSTYEHRDA
-579 SLSQSIVKRV
+579 LSQSIVKIV

-628 SYANSSANIPEE
+628 SYANSSVNIPEE
-640 YFSTYCTTYK
+640 YFSTYCATYR

-658 EGPDKDDTSSNP
+658 EGPDKDGD
-670 SYIFNVTVTSI
+670 SYNFNVKVTSI

-687 EYVDSSSTSSSRL
+687 ESVDSSSTSSSRL
-700 NTLDYGGTTYRLS
+700 NTIDYGGTTYRLS

-731 NYLYDYSVSSMFSY
+731 NYLYDYSVSSMFSFN
-745 DDTYIKSLSTYTT
+745 DTYIQSLSTYTT
-758 RLATSYTQPLD
+758 RLATSYTQSLD
-769 TRQDYNSYS
+769 TAQDYNSYS

-796 RVEISRTYAS
+796 RVEISRTYTS
-806 SYSVSNTVVY
+806 SYSVSNTVVH

-822 DTISSRAELYDTSS
+822 DTIGSRAELYDTSS
-836 EQDIATVSRTFIS
+836 EQHIATVSRTFIS
-849 SPSDLVTSSLVINST
+849 SPSDLATSSLVINST

-925 EDWYNPVS
+925 EGWYNPVS

>member
-9 SINNPSY
+9 SINDPSY

-28 ISTSSSVVSVSLKN
+28 VSTTTSTVSVSLKN
-42 NDVLYVTSNA
+42 NDVLYVTNNSTRCDTSSSSMTFLRLA
-52 NEYTTQFT
+52 PAE
-60 TKTWL
+60 
-65 YLENVTSVDEGV
+65 SVDEEV
-77 NSLRAQNNTMT
+77 NSLRVQNDTMT
-88 VLMVV
+88 ILMAV
-93 PPDCSMLYETNTY
+93 PPDCSMSYETHNY
-106 KTAVKYPFSPARKFS
+106 KTIVNKPFSPARRFS
-121 RSSNGDNTFLLA
+121 RDSNGDNLYLLA
-133 YRDTYT
+133 YRNTFT
-139 KSTVNISSAYDRVS
+139 KSTVNISSAYDNVS
-153 IRNSN
+153 IIDSN
-158 GSLLETNQLT
+158 GSLLTTTQLT
-168 KIISSSE
+168 KILSSSE
-175 VSSSTFIDASSYSI
+175 VSSYTFNDVSSYSI
-189 VSSFNLTRESSDK
+189 ATSATITRESSDQY
-202 FVSKTY
+202 VSKTY

-213 YGTLTNTS
+213 YGTLTGTS
-221 ATSVKFNNTVTYRA
+221 AAFASIATYRA

-241 TIYREKF
+241 TIHGVNFTPRYA
-248 NPLHSAAE
+248 NAG

-269 YWATYNTS
+269 DWTTSNTAI
-277 VYYTNTMTMK
+277 YYTSTMTMK

-296 VYYGDIYGRGA
+296 VYYGDIYGKGNQ
-307 SLSLDNYTALSIPS
+307 LHPDYNYTTLGVPS

-341 TLSTRSSSSNETSTR
+341 TLSTRSSSSNEASTR

-365 GIDDPVNGKG
+365 GIDDPVNGEG

-381 TYTWVSLSSFTKSA
+381 TYTWVSLSKYSTAAYSTRA
-395 SSIRTSD
+395 SS
-402 VSIRVIDNYYEV
+402 VSIYVVDNYEYV
-414 TRTTLDVDA
+414 TTSTLGVDA
-423 AITFQ
+423 AISFK
-428 EYVALY
+428 EYGTIY
-434 DNKCSFSSSVKTSV
+434 DNKCSFSSSVKTS
-448 SETGNIYTGNKSTS
+448 TFRNTYTYSGKTSTS
-462 QSFNSISSSSEIN
+462 QSFNSISSSSKID
-475 KKAIAISSTY
+475 KTVAAIVSSY
-485 TGSMYASVYNTEVSV
+485 TGSMYASAYNDGVSV

-511 RSTTSTQAYSNLSTE
+511 MSASTSIAYSNTSTA

-531 SYINMDGYSYY
+531 SYINMNGYSYY
-542 TSFTGELAGLNRYG
+542 TSFTGELAGSDKYG
-556 DQLLYTSWVQ
+556 YQYLYTSWVQ
-566 SAINYSSTYEYRN
+566 SAINESSTYEYRDA
-579 SLSQSIVKRV
+579 LSQSIVKIV

-601 VSQESLLSSTVYR
+601 VSQESLISSTVYR
-614 YTSKTSGSTITYVS
+614 YTSKTSGSTITHVS
-628 SYANSSANIPEE
+628 SYSNSSVNIPEE
-640 YFSTYCTTYK
+640 YFSTYCATYK

-658 EGPDKDDTSSNP
+658 EGPDKDNGD
-670 SYIFNVTVTSI
+670 SYNFNVTVTSI

-700 NTLDYGGTTYRLS
+700 NTIDYGGTTYRLS

-731 NYLYDYSVSSMFSY
+731 NYLYDYSVSSMFSFN
-745 DDTYIKSLSTYTT
+745 DTYIKSLSTYTT

-769 TRQDYNSYS
+769 TAQDYNSYS

-796 RVEISRTYAS
+796 RVEISRTYTS

-849 SPSDLVTSSLVINST
+849 SPSDLTTSSLVINST
-864 TETAGRGSFVYSSR
+864 TETTGRGSFVYSSR

-961 QSVTYTPVYSTVDGV
+961 QSVTYTPIYSTVDGV

>member
-9 SINNPSY
+9 SINDPSY

-28 ISTSSSVVSVSLKN
+28 VSTTTSTVSVSLKN
-42 NDVLYVTSNA
+42 NDVLYVTNNSA
-52 NEYTTQFT
+52 RCDTSSSSMTF
-60 TKTWL
+60 L
-65 YLENVTSVDEGV
+65 RLAPATSVDEEV
-77 NSLRAQNNTMT
+77 NSLRVQNDTMT
-88 VLMVV
+88 ILMAV
-93 PPDCSMLYETNTY
+93 PPDCSMSYATHNY
-106 KTAVKYPFSPARKFS
+106 KTIVNKPFSPARRFS
-121 RSSNGDNTFLLA
+121 RDSNGDNLYLLA
-133 YRDTYT
+133 YRGTFT
-139 KSTVNISSAYDRVS
+139 KSTVNVSSAYDNVS
-153 IRNSN
+153 IIDSNS
-158 GSLLETNQLT
+158 SLLTTTQLT
-168 KIISSSE
+168 KILSSSE
-175 VSSSTFIDASSYSI
+175 VSSYTFNDASSYSI
-189 VSSFNLTRESSDK
+189 VTSTTITRESSDQY
-202 FVSKTY
+202 VSKTY

-213 YGTLTNTS
+213 YGTLTGTS
-221 ATSVKFNNTVTYRA
+221 AVFASNVTYRA

-241 TIYREKF
+241 TIHGVNFTPRYA
-248 NPLHSAAE
+248 NAG

-269 YWATYNTS
+269 DWATYNTA

-296 VYYGDIYGRGA
+296 VYYGDIYGKGNQ
-307 SLSLDNYTALSIPS
+307 LHPDYNYSTLGIPS

-336 TSWFN
+336 TSWFS
-341 TLSTRSSSSNETSTR
+341 TLSTRSSSSNEASTR

-365 GIDDPVNGKG
+365 GIDDPANGKG

-381 TYTWVSLSSFTKSA
+381 TYTWVSLSKYSTAAYST
-395 SSIRTSD
+395 RTSS
-402 VSIRVIDNYYEV
+402 VNIYVVDNYEYV
-414 TRTTLDVDA
+414 TTSTLGIDA
-423 AITFQ
+423 AISFK
-428 EYVALY
+428 EYGTIY
-434 DNKCSFSSSVKTSV
+434 DNKCSFSSSVKTS
-448 SETGNIYTGNKSTS
+448 TFRNTYTYSGKTSTS
-462 QSFNSISSSSEIN
+462 QSFNSISSSSEID
-475 KKAIAISSTY
+475 KTVAAIVSSY
-485 TGSMYASVYNTEVSV
+485 TGSMYASAYNDGVSV

-511 RSTTSTQAYSNLSTE
+511 MSASTSIAYSNTSTE

-531 SYINMDGYSYY
+531 SYINMNGYSYY
-542 TSFTGELAGLNRYG
+542 TSFTGELAGSDKYG
-556 DQLLYTSWVQ
+556 YQYLYTSWVQ
-566 SAINYSSTYEYRN
+566 SAINESSTYEYRDA
-579 SLSQSIVKRV
+579 LSQSIVKIV

-601 VSQESLLSSTVYR
+601 VSQESLISSTVYR
-614 YTSKTSGSTITYVS
+614 YTSKTSGSTITHVS
-628 SYANSSANIPEE
+628 SYSNSSVNIPEE
-640 YFSTYCTTYK
+640 YFSTYCATYK

-658 EGPDKDDTSSNP
+658 EGPDKTNGD
-670 SYIFNVTVTSI
+670 SYNFNVTVTSI

-687 EYVDSSSTSSSRL
+687 ESVDSASTSSSRL
-700 NTLDYGGTTYRLS
+700 NTIDYGGTPYRLS

-731 NYLYDYSVSSMFSY
+731 NYLYDYSVSSMFSFN
-745 DDTYIKSLSTYTT
+745 DTYIQSLSTYTT
-758 RLATSYTQPLD
+758 RLATSYTQSLD

-796 RVEISRTYAS
+796 RVEISRTYTS
-806 SYSVSNTVVY
+806 SYSVSNTIVY

-849 SPSDLVTSSLVINST
+849 SPSDLTTSSLVINST